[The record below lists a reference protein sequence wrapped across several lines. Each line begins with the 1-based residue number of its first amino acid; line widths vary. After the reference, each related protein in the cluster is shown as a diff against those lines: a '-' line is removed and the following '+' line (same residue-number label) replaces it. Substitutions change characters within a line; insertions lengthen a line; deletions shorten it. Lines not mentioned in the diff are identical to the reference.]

1 MGTFRKSLK
10 LGKKS
15 RQIEENLKKLDK
27 ELEKTGAL
35 NETAKTP
42 AAPQEEQLR
51 KFDWRR
57 EFFPEKDQY
66 EMVNLLYEERQQ
78 KLKEAIGE
86 EKIRI
91 AEEVES
97 LREAVEKKRELKQL
111 QKVDQHLAN
120 IDVEF
125 YKLRDDLVENINENM
140 FPNIP
145 AIEQKLDEI
154 LTVYGKLSDRIS
166 EGFLNE
172 PSGSPQGGDPLANT
186 DFVTFDQLKQHYS
199 LYLDRISTQLATL
212 GGGGEVELKY
222 LDDVVGIATNPSA
235 YDGKYLK
242 YNHTSRKFEFSDVG
256 PIGITTELQTLNNV
270 MGLGNTSNLGMSVGV
285 STFGDKVVV
294 GGAST
299 ALVVDGHV
307 RVVGVLTVGSGSITI
322 DGDNDTI
329 GMGTHTLSATKVALL
344 DDLGGDT
351 ADFGGDVKV
360 VGVLTALSLDSSNVS
375 VAGSITGTTF
385 YGDGSQLSGVTGI
398 STSADTVYVDES
410 EDDDQYYNVIFSDE
424 NPGQGD
430 SYHTLQVDHT
440 GLRFNPGTNTLDVN
454 RLDVSYIIGAS
465 NFEGNLT
472 VDGDL
477 RVNETL
483 RVRGNNQEFIVE
495 NGSGQNQ
502 FTVDT
507 DNGNTVSQGN
517 VSAAGSITAQVFYG
531 DGSQLT
537 GLTFTGGDIVFSG
550 ITTFNTNA
558 LFADNRKAVFGTGND
573 LQIFHDGA
581 DSYISEL
588 GTGKLILNTNG
599 PNIELKYNNAEFAA
613 KFNQDAGALFYYNN
627 LNKLEILGTG
637 ATTYGTHY
645 ATSFAGS
652 GASLTGITTAQIVD
666 FGNVVFG
673 IGSSTNVNTT
683 GTITAGAFYG
693 DGSTLTGIATPAFV
707 NQKIADLVDSAPSTL
722 DTLQELAT
730 ALGDDPNFATT
741 TTNLIGTKAS
751 LAGAA
756 FTGSVTVSNGYLSV
770 GSTMLSGS
778 RFYAKERVYI
788 GANENIQLYQIET
801 GNPVTSTASY
811 LDLASGGSTGSSGYI
826 KHGNRSGFYGGELT
840 ITNGGNLKSAVFNSG
855 WGGVDLYHCVSGDF
869 PTLRFS
875 TTATGAGVVG
885 ILTADRMVGAATSN
899 IIPFLYADP
908 SALPSAGDYHG
919 AFAHVHSTGGAYFA
933 HGGVWTR
940 LVQYDGT
947 ESNVSI
953 GTANFTTSGN
963 IGAGIVTGTSAEFR
977 NLRLGTFGTNNIY
990 GVSGPLYLDS
1000 EYGEVDVVN
1009 NFHVNGISTLGRV
1022 VAQDIVGLSSANF
1035 SGIVT
1040 AQSFRGDGSQLTGVG
1055 ATNLNSLLDVNA
1067 PSPSAGQV
1075 LKWSGSE
1082 WQAAAD
1088 LTGAGGTGIGL
1099 SDLSVTTASV
1109 GVASLSYNNQ
1119 SGVFTY
1125 TPPDFSS
1132 YLSSNITT
1140 NVSLGNGYT
1149 FTYDSSA
1156 TARFG
1161 TVGSNNYGDIFW
1173 GTDSSATGFHIK
1185 NNDFDGALYLT
1196 NTGTDGVYIRSTA
1209 TELGAS
1215 FKANA
1220 EANLYYDNALK
1231 FSTAGLGATVYGYL
1245 QVDDGLNVSGI
1256 ITAQEFKGIFTGV
1269 ANFASVAGVAS
1280 TANYATESVTSGYA
1294 NVAGI
1299 ASGISGTPNITV
1311 GELTTTGAFV
1321 VGAGQTSTFG
1331 DRVTIRDD
1339 LGIEGSTPTLRI
1351 QDSDNNEN
1359 YAYMQYDSSAGPALL
1374 FRTRAYSN
1382 TPHFIWQSEA
1392 GGGVNATQYLM
1403 YMQGGA
1409 PGDYNHGYVSFG
1421 STVAEE
1427 RLHVG
1432 GSLKVTENINA
1443 SGIITGN
1450 IIRATQGVD
1459 APLYIAESVDDN
1471 FEYNM
1476 VMLSGTG
1483 QGGNAY
1489 RVTMVDNGGITFNPF
1504 QNRLTLNNVTANQ
1517 FGFFG
1522 NGTNITGIPT
1532 AIIAGTGISIGSSTG
1547 LVTISATGSGI
1558 STTET
1563 LTTGDINALGVV
1575 TATQFVGDG
1584 SGLTGIV
1591 ASGSGVVIQD
1601 EGSNIGTAG
1610 TINFVGTN
1618 VSSSLSNG
1626 IATVT
1631 VSDAYA
1637 QVAGVATVAQG
1648 LTGSPDIDTGN
1659 IECSRIGVGIPAN
1672 NTYSLDIAGDV
1683 RLFGGDLWMPYSNT
1697 GSLVFQNLGY
1707 VRNIYSVGAP
1717 DVPLALQAFGM
1728 YAGVGI
1734 GTTNGHGGFFINSP
1748 TKVVGVLTATQFVG
1762 DGSLLTG
1769 IVASGTGITI
1779 QEEGSNVGTASTI
1792 NFVGAAVTATIS
1804 SGTATVSISAPPPAS
1819 GGKFIDN
1826 IAGIHTTSAVGVKTD
1841 QPKSALQVETF
1852 GIEAGIGTFSAVVGT
1867 PVDIDQ
1873 FNVSTSPFRTAEYT
1887 LHIHH
1892 ANGMQSQKVLVMQD
1906 GSNAYSNEFAIMYS
1920 STDALV
1926 SFASTVTGGVC
1937 KLQATPLTGTTG
1949 ITTYRFSRGTLL

>member
-27 ELEKTGAL
+27 ELKKTGAL
-35 NETAKTP
+35 NENAKTP
-42 AAPQEEQLR
+42 APSLEEQTR

-78 KLKEAIGE
+78 KLKDAIGE

-97 LREAVEKKRELKQL
+97 LREAVEKKRELRSL
-111 QKVDQHLAN
+111 QKVDDHLAN

-154 LTVYGKLSDRIS
+154 LSVYGKLSDRIS

-199 LYLDRISTQLATL
+199 LFLDRISTQLATL

-242 YNHTSRKFEFSDVG
+242 YNHSAKKFEFSDVG

-344 DDLGGDT
+344 DELGGDT

-385 YGDGSQLSGVTGI
+385 YGDGSNLSGINAVGVGTTTI
-398 STSADTVYVDES
+398 STESITVSGILTAGQIKRPDGLPTQFLKADGSVDS
-410 EDDDQYYNVIFSDE
+410 
-424 NPGQGD
+424 
-430 SYHTLQVDHT
+430 
-440 GLRFNPGTNTLDVN
+440 NTYLTAEAQNLDGI
-454 RLDVSYIIGAS
+454 LA
-465 NFEGNLT
+465 L
-472 VDGDL
+472 
-477 RVNETL
+477 
-483 RVRGNNQEFIVE
+483 
-495 NGSGQNQ
+495 
-502 FTVDT
+502 
-507 DNGNTVSQGN
+507 GNTTTRGMSVG
-517 VSAAGSITAQVFYG
+517 VLTATSFVG
-531 DGSQLT
+531 DGS
-537 GLTFTGGDIVFSG
+537 GLTNLVFTGGDIIFSG

-558 LFADNRKAVFGTGND
+558 LFADNRKAVFGTGSD

-645 ATSFAGS
+645 ATSFVGGGS
-652 GASLTGITTAQIVD
+652 GITGITTAQIVD

-788 GANENIQLYQIET
+788 GANENIQLYQVEQ
-801 GNPVTSTASY
+801 GNPVFLTSSY
-811 LDLASGGSTGSSGYI
+811 LDLASGGSAGSSGFI
-826 KHGNRSGFYGGELT
+826 KHGNRDGFYGGELT
-840 ITNGGNLKSAVFNSG
+840 IQNGGNLKSAVFNSG

-933 HGGVWTR
+933 HGGSWLR
-940 LVQYDGT
+940 LVNYDAT
-947 ESNVSI
+947 EGNVSI

-977 NLRLGTFGTNNIY
+977 NLRLGTFGTNNIF

-1000 EYGEVDVVN
+1000 EHGEVDVVN

-1067 PSPSAGQV
+1067 PTPSAGQV

-1161 TVGSNNYGDIFW
+1161 NVGSNNYGDIFW

-1215 FKANA
+1215 FKVNA
-1220 EANLYYDNALK
+1220 EANLYYDNTLK
-1231 FSTAGLGATVYGYL
+1231 FSTSGVGATVYGDL
-1245 QVDDGLNVSGI
+1245 QVNSGANI
-1256 ITAQEFKGIFTGV
+1256 AGVVTAQEFKGTFTGV
-1269 ANFASVAGVAS
+1269 ANYASVAGVAS

-1299 ASGISGTPNITV
+1299 ASGISGTPNLTV

-1331 DRVTIRDD
+1331 DRVTVRDD

-1392 GGGVNATQYLM
+1392 GGGINATQYLM

-1471 FEYNM
+1471 AEYNL
-1476 VMLSGTG
+1476 VMLNGTG
-1483 QGGNAY
+1483 QGGNNY

-1532 AIIAGTGISIGSSTG
+1532 AIIAGNGISIGSSTG
-1547 LVTISATGSGI
+1547 LVTISATATGI

-1563 LTTGDINALGVV
+1563 LVTAGINALGVV

-1591 ASGSGVVIQD
+1591 ASGTGVVIQD
-1601 EGSNIGTAG
+1601 EGSSVGTAG
-1610 TINFVGTN
+1610 TINFTGTN

-1626 IATVT
+1626 TATVA

-1648 LTGSPDIDTGN
+1648 LTGTPDVTTGE
-1659 IECSRIGVGIPAN
+1659 IRCSRIGVGLPVN
-1672 NTYSLDIAGDV
+1672 NQYSLDISGDV
-1683 RLFGGDLWMPYSNT
+1683 RLYGGDLWMPYSNT
-1697 GSLVFQNLGY
+1697 GSLVLQNNGY
-1707 VRNIYSVGAP
+1707 VRNIYSNS
-1717 DVPLALQAFGM
+1717 DVTLALQAFGM

-1734 GTTNGHGGFFINSP
+1734 GTTNGHGGVFINSP
-1748 TKVVGVLTATQFVG
+1748 TKVVGVLTATAFVG
-1762 DGSLLTG
+1762 DGSGLTG
-1769 IVASGTGITI
+1769 IVASGTGVTI

-1804 SGTATVSISAPPPAS
+1804 SGTATISVSAPPPAS
-1819 GGKFIDN
+1819 GGKFVDN
-1826 IAGIHTTSAVGVKTD
+1826 AAGIHTTSAVGVKTD
-1841 QPKSALQVETF
+1841 LPRTALQVETF
-1852 GIEAGIGTFSAVVGT
+1852 GIEAGIGTFVAVVGT

-1873 FNVSTSPFRTAEYT
+1873 FNVSTSPFKTAEYT
-1887 LHIHH
+1887 LNIHH

-1906 GSNAYSNEFAIMYS
+1906 GFNAYSNEFAIMYS
-1920 STDALV
+1920 SADPIV
-1926 SFASTVTGGVC
+1926 SFASTISAGVC
-1937 KLQATPLTGTTG
+1937 KLQVTPLTGTTG

>member
-35 NETAKTP
+35 DETAKTP

-78 KLKEAIGE
+78 KLKDAIGE

-111 QKVDQHLAN
+111 QRVDQHLAN

-385 YGDGSQLSGVTGI
+385 YGDGSQLSGVTGV

-440 GLRFNPGTNTLDVN
+440 GFRFNPGTNTLDVN

-472 VDGDL
+472 VEGDL

-645 ATSFAGS
+645 ATSFSGS

-770 GSTMLSGS
+770 GSTMLSES
-778 RFYAKERVYI
+778 RLYAKERVYI
-788 GANENIQLYQIET
+788 GANENIQLYQVET
-801 GNPVTSTASY
+801 GNPVFSTYSY
-811 LDLASGGSTGSSGYI
+811 LDLGTNGSAGSSGVI
-826 KHGNRSGFYGGELT
+826 RHGNRDGFYGGDLT
-840 ITNGGNLKSAVFNSG
+840 IQNGGNLKSAVFNSG
-855 WGGVDLYHCVSGDF
+855 WGGVDLYHCVSGNF

-908 SALPSAGDYHG
+908 TALPSAGDYHG

-933 HGGVWTR
+933 HGGNWLR
-940 LVQYDGT
+940 LVNYDAT
-947 ESNVSI
+947 EGNVSI

-963 IGAGIVTGTSAEFR
+963 IGAGIVTGTSAEFS
-977 NLRLGTFGTNNIY
+977 NLRLGTFGTNNIF

-1000 EYGEVDVVN
+1000 EHGEVDVVN

-1022 VAQDIVGLSSANF
+1022 FTQDIVGLSSANF

-1067 PSPSAGQV
+1067 PTPSPGQV

-1231 FSTAGLGATVYGYL
+1231 FSTSGVGATVYGDL
-1245 QVDDGLNVSGI
+1245 QVNSGANI
-1256 ITAQEFKGIFTGV
+1256 AGVVTAQEFKGTFTGV
-1269 ANFASVAGVAS
+1269 VNYATLAGVAS

-1331 DRVTIRDD
+1331 DRVTVRDD
-1339 LGIEGSTPTLRI
+1339 LSVEGSTPTLRV
-1351 QDSDNNEN
+1351 QDSDSTES
-1359 YAYMQYDSSAGPALL
+1359 YAYLQYDASGDPTLKLRS
-1374 FRTRAYSN
+1374 RANTN
-1382 TPHFIWQSEA
+1382 TPDFVWDSEA
-1392 GGGVNATQYLM
+1392 SGGIDNTTRLM
-1403 YMQGGA
+1403 YMKGG
-1409 PGDYNHGYVSFG
+1409 PRGNYDHGYVSFG

-1471 FEYNM
+1471 FEYNL
-1476 VMLSGTG
+1476 VMLNSTGSGA
-1483 QGGNAY
+1483 GGNAY

-1532 AIIAGTGISIGSSTG
+1532 AIIAGNGISIGSSTG
-1547 LVTISATGSGI
+1547 LVTISATATGI

-1563 LTTGDINALGVV
+1563 LVTAGINALGVV

-1591 ASGSGVVIQD
+1591 ASGTGVVIQD
-1601 EGSNIGTAG
+1601 EGSSVGTAG

-1618 VSSSLSNG
+1618 VSSSLSSG
-1626 IATVT
+1626 TATVT

-1648 LTGSPDIDTGN
+1648 LTGSPDVTTGT
-1659 IECSRIGVGIPAN
+1659 IACSRIGVGLPVN
-1672 NTYSLDIAGDV
+1672 NSYSLDISGDV

-1697 GSLVFQNLGY
+1697 GSFVISNVGY
-1707 VRNIYSVGAP
+1707 VRNLSSNSG
-1717 DVPLALQAFGM
+1717 VPLALQAFGM
-1728 YAGVGI
+1728 GGGVGI

-1804 SGTATVSISAPPPAS
+1804 SGTATISVSAPPPAS

-1826 IAGIHTTSAVGVKTD
+1826 SAGIHTTSAVGVKTD
-1841 QPKSALQVETF
+1841 QPRTALQVETF
-1852 GIEAGIGTFSAVVGT
+1852 GIEAGIGTFVAVVGT

-1906 GSNAYSNEFAIMYS
+1906 GFNAYSNEFAIMHS
-1920 STDALV
+1920 SADPIV
-1926 SFASTVTGGVC
+1926 SFASTVSGGVC

>member
-35 NETAKTP
+35 NEDAKAP
-42 AAPQEEQLR
+42 AAPVQEQNR

-111 QKVDQHLAN
+111 QRVDQHLAN

-125 YKLRDDLVENINENM
+125 YKLRDDLVENINESM

-154 LTVYGKLSDRIS
+154 LTVYGKLSERIS

-385 YGDGSQLSGVTGI
+385 YGDGSNLTGINAVGVGTTTISTESITVTGVV
-398 STSADTVYVDES
+398 TAGQFKRPDGLATQFLKADGSVDS
-410 EDDDQYYNVIFSDE
+410 
-424 NPGQGD
+424 
-430 SYHTLQVDHT
+430 
-440 GLRFNPGTNTLDVN
+440 NTYLTAEAQNLDGI
-454 RLDVSYIIGAS
+454 LA
-465 NFEGNLT
+465 L
-472 VDGDL
+472 
-477 RVNETL
+477 
-483 RVRGNNQEFIVE
+483 
-495 NGSGQNQ
+495 
-502 FTVDT
+502 
-507 DNGNTVSQGN
+507 GNTTTRGMSVG
-517 VSAAGSITAQVFYG
+517 VLTATSFIG
-531 DGSQLT
+531 DGS
-537 GLTFTGGDIVFSG
+537 GLTNLVFTGGDIIFTGV
-550 ITTFNTNA
+550 TTFNTNA
-558 LFADNRKAVFGTGND
+558 LFGDNRKAIFGAGND

-613 KFNQDAGALFYYNN
+613 KFDQDQGASLYYNN
-627 LNKLEILGTG
+627 LNKLEIISVG

-645 ATSFAGS
+645 ATSFVGGGS
-652 GASLTGITTAQIVD
+652 GITGITTAQIVD

-693 DGSTLTGIATPAFV
+693 NGATLTGIATPGY
-707 NQKIADLVDSAPSTL
+707 VDAAVAGIVSSAPSTL
-722 DTLQELAT
+722 DTLNELAQ

-788 GANENIQLYQIET
+788 GANENIQLYQVEQ
-801 GNPVTSTASY
+801 GNPVTITSSY
-811 LDLASGGSTGSSGYI
+811 LDLASGGSAGSSGFI

-840 ITNGGNLKSAVFNSG
+840 IQNGGNLKSAVFNSG

-899 IIPFLYADP
+899 IIPFLYANP

-933 HGGVWTR
+933 HGGNWLR
-940 LVQYDGT
+940 LVNYDAT
-947 ESNVSI
+947 EGNVSI

-977 NLRLGTFGTNNIY
+977 NLRLGTFGTNNIF

-1022 VAQDIVGLSSANF
+1022 FAQDIVGLSSANF

-1067 PSPSAGQV
+1067 PTPSAGQV

-1231 FSTAGLGATVYGYL
+1231 FSTSGVGATVYGDL
-1245 QVDDGLNVSGI
+1245 QVNSGVNI
-1256 ITAQEFKGIFTGV
+1256 AGVITAQEFKGTFTGV
-1269 ANFASVAGVAS
+1269 VNYATLAGVAS

-1299 ASGISGTPNITV
+1299 ASGISGTPNLTV

-1321 VGAGQTSTFG
+1321 VGSGQTSSFG
-1331 DRVTIRDD
+1331 DRVTVRDD
-1339 LGIEGSTPTLRI
+1339 LSVEGSTPTLRV
-1351 QDSDNNEN
+1351 QDSDSTQS
-1359 YAYMQYDSSAGPALL
+1359 YAYLQYDASGDPTLKLRS
-1374 FRTRAYSN
+1374 RADAI
-1382 TPHFIWQSEA
+1382 TPDFVWDSEA
-1392 GGGVNATQYLM
+1392 SGGIDNTTRLM
-1403 YMQGGA
+1403 YMKGGLR
-1409 PGDYNHGYVSFG
+1409 GNYDHGYVSFG

-1471 FEYNM
+1471 FEYNL
-1476 VMLSGTG
+1476 VMLNSTGSGA
-1483 QGGNAY
+1483 GGNAY

-1532 AIIAGTGISIGSSTG
+1532 AIIAGNGISIGSSTG
-1547 LVTISATGSGI
+1547 LVTISATASGI

-1563 LTTGDINALGVV
+1563 LVTAGINALGVV

-1584 SGLTGIV
+1584 SGLTNIV
-1591 ASGSGVVIQD
+1591 ASGTGVVIQD

-1610 TINFVGTN
+1610 TINFAGIN
-1618 VSSSLSNG
+1618 VSSTLSNG
-1626 IATVT
+1626 TATVT
-1631 VSDAYA
+1631 VGDAYA

-1648 LTGSPDIDTGN
+1648 LTGAPNIIAGFTTTNDLYVQGGN
-1659 IECSRIGVGIPAN
+1659 LGIGVDPN
-1672 NTYSLDIAGDV
+1672 PSYSIDCLDSI
-1683 RLFGGDLWMPYSNT
+1683 RTFGGEIWMPRGSN
-1697 GSLVFQNLGY
+1697 GSLLLRNAVDNL
-1707 VRNIYSVGAP
+1707 REINSVGSGSHIIIQHPAYN
-1717 DVPLALQAFGM
+1717 G
-1728 YAGVGI
+1728 GVGI
-1734 GTTNGHGGFFINSP
+1734 GTTVLDGYKFRVHGGSQFSGI
-1748 TKVVGVLTATQFVG
+1748 VTATQFAG

-1769 IVASGTGITI
+1769 VVASGTGITI

-1804 SGTATVSISAPPPAS
+1804 SGTATISVSAPPPAS
-1819 GGKFIDN
+1819 GGKFVN
-1826 IAGIHTTSAVGVKTD
+1826 NAAGIHTTSAVGVKTD
-1841 QPKSALQVETF
+1841 LPKSALQVETF

-1867 PVDIDQ
+1867 PVVIDQ
-1873 FNVSTSPFRTAEYT
+1873 FNVSTSPFKTAEYT
-1887 LHIHH
+1887 INIHH

-1906 GSNAYSNEFAIMYS
+1906 GFNAYSNEFAIMYS
-1920 STDALV
+1920 SADPIV
-1926 SFASTVTGGVC
+1926 SFASTISVGVL
-1937 KLQATPLTGTTG
+1937 KLEATPLTGTTG

>member
-42 AAPQEEQLR
+42 AAPMEEQLR

-78 KLKEAIGE
+78 KLKQAIGE

-111 QKVDQHLAN
+111 QRVDQHLAN

-154 LTVYGKLSDRIS
+154 LTVYGKLSERIS

-270 MGLGNTSNLGMSVGV
+270 MGLGNTSNIGMSVGV
-285 STFGDKVVV
+285 STFAGKVTV
-294 GGAST
+294 GGATT
-299 ALVVDGHV
+299 ALVVDGNV
-307 RVVGVLTVGSGSITI
+307 RVVGLLTVGSGTIVI
-322 DGDNDTI
+322 DGDNDSI
-329 GMGTHTLSATKVALL
+329 GIGSVTLSETKVTQL
-344 DDLGGDT
+344 DNLTGDT
-351 ADFGGDVKV
+351 GNFSGDVKV

-385 YGDGSQLSGVTGI
+385 YGDGSQLTGVSAGVGTTSISTESITVTGI
-398 STSADTVYVDES
+398 LTAGQIKRPDGLATQFLKADGSVDS
-410 EDDDQYYNVIFSDE
+410 
-424 NPGQGD
+424 
-430 SYHTLQVDHT
+430 
-440 GLRFNPGTNTLDVN
+440 NTYLTAEAQNLDGI
-454 RLDVSYIIGAS
+454 LA
-465 NFEGNLT
+465 L
-472 VDGDL
+472 
-477 RVNETL
+477 
-483 RVRGNNQEFIVE
+483 
-495 NGSGQNQ
+495 
-502 FTVDT
+502 
-507 DNGNTVSQGN
+507 GNTTTRGMSVG
-517 VSAAGSITAQVFYG
+517 VLTATSFVG
-531 DGSQLT
+531 DGS
-537 GLTFTGGDIVFSG
+537 GLTNLVFTGGDIIFTG

-558 LFADNRKAVFGTGND
+558 LFADNRKAVFGTGSD

-613 KFNQDAGALFYYNN
+613 KFDQDQGASLYYNN
-627 LNKLEILGTG
+627 LNKFEIISAG

-645 ATSFAGS
+645 ATSFSGS
-652 GASLTGITTAQIVD
+652 GASLTGITTGQITD

-673 IGSSTNVNTT
+673 IGSSTSVVTS
-683 GTITAGAFYG
+683 GIITAGAFYG
-693 DGSTLTGIATPAFV
+693 DGSNLSGIATPAFV
-707 NQKIADLVDSAPSTL
+707 TQQIADLVDSAPTTL
-722 DTLQELAT
+722 DTLNELAQ

-756 FTGSVTVSNGYLSV
+756 FTGSVTVTNGYLSV

-778 RFYAKERVYI
+778 RLYAKERIYI
-788 GANENIQLYQIET
+788 GDNEDIRIYQTET
-801 GNPVTSTASY
+801 GNPVFLTTSW
-811 LDLASGGSTGSSGYI
+811 LDLASSNTAGSVAVIRHGARPTGE
-826 KHGNRSGFYGGELT
+826 FYGGELT
-840 ITNGGNLKSAVFNSG
+840 IQDGGGRRSAVFNSG

-908 SALPSAGDYHG
+908 SALPSAADYHG

-933 HGGVWTR
+933 HSGNWLR
-940 LVQYDGT
+940 LVNYDAT
-947 ESNVSI
+947 EGNVSI

-963 IGAGIVTGTSAEFR
+963 IGAGIITGTSAEFR

-990 GVSGPLYLDS
+990 AVGGPLYLDS
-1000 EYGEVDVVN
+1000 DVNQVDIVN
-1009 NFHVNGISTLGRV
+1009 NFNVNGISTFSGRV
-1022 VAQDIVGLSSANF
+1022 IANDIVGLSSATF
-1035 SGIVT
+1035 TGIVT

-1067 PSPSAGQV
+1067 PTPSAGQV

-1099 SDLSVTTASV
+1099 SDLSVTTAV
-1109 GVASLSYNNQ
+1109 AGIASLSYDNT

-1125 TPPDFSS
+1125 TPPSFAG
-1132 YLSSNITT
+1132 YLSNTITQ
-1140 NVSLGNGYT
+1140 NVSMSNGYT

-1161 TVGSNNYGDIFW
+1161 SLGSSDYGDIFW

-1196 NTGTDGVYIRSTA
+1196 NTGTDGVYIRATA

-1220 EANLYYDNALK
+1220 EANLYYNNVLK
-1231 FSTAGLGATVYGYL
+1231 FSTAGIGATVYGNL
-1245 QVDDGLNVSGI
+1245 QINGDTN
-1256 ITAQEFKGIFTGV
+1256 ITGVVTAAEFKGTFTGV
-1269 ANFASVAGVAS
+1269 ANYASVAGVAS

-1294 NVAGI
+1294 AVAGI
-1299 ASGISGTPNITV
+1299 ASNLTGTPNITV
-1311 GELTTTGAFV
+1311 GEINTTGGLF
-1321 VGAGQTSTFG
+1321 VGAGQTSSFG
-1331 DRVTIRDD
+1331 DRVTVRDD
-1339 LGIEGSTPTLRI
+1339 LSVEGPTPTLRV
-1351 QDSDNNEN
+1351 QDSDNAEN

-1374 FRTRAYSN
+1374 FRTRAFSN

-1403 YMQGGA
+1403 YMQGGS

-1432 GSLKVTENINA
+1432 GSLKVNENITA
-1443 SGIITGN
+1443 AGIITAN
-1450 IIRATQGVD
+1450 VITATTGFNG
-1459 APLYIAESVDDN
+1459 PFYINESVDDN
-1471 FEYNM
+1471 QFYNIPTLQAA
-1476 VMLSGTG
+1476 V
-1483 QGGNAY
+1483 GGNQY
-1489 RVTMVDNGGITFNPF
+1489 VRSMVDTGALQFNPGI
-1504 QNRLTLNNVTANQ
+1504 NELWVSNNVRIGGATGIITALHFSGSGQ
-1517 FGFFG
+1517 RL
-1522 NGTNITGIPT
+1522 TGIPT
-1532 AIIAGTGISIGSSTG
+1532 SIVAGTG
-1547 LVTISATGSGI
+1547 VTIGTLGGVYTINATASGI

-1563 LTTGDINALGVV
+1563 LVTGGINAIGVV

-1584 SGLTGIV
+1584 SGLTGV
-1591 ASGSGVVIQD
+1591 TAVGSGVAIQD
-1601 EGSNIGTAG
+1601 SGS
-1610 TINFVGTN
+1610 
-1618 VSSSLSNG
+1618 
-1626 IATVT
+1626 
-1631 VSDAYA
+1631 
-1637 QVAGVATVAQG
+1637 
-1648 LTGSPDIDTGN
+1648 
-1659 IECSRIGVGIPAN
+1659 
-1672 NTYSLDIAGDV
+1672 
-1683 RLFGGDLWMPYSNT
+1683 
-1697 GSLVFQNLGY
+1697 
-1707 VRNIYSVGAP
+1707 SVGAAATIINFADNLSVSP
-1717 DVPLALQAFGM
+1717 SS
-1728 YAGVGI
+1728 AGVVTVTSSGGGLATGVGTFAATPGVEVQIDSFSASTYSSGEYLITLGI
-1734 GTTNGHGGFFINSP
+1734 GTYRQT
-1748 TKVVGVLTATQFVG
+1748 
-1762 DGSLLTG
+1762 
-1769 IVASGTGITI
+1769 
-1779 QEEGSNVGTASTI
+1779 
-1792 NFVGAAVTATIS
+1792 
-1804 SGTATVSISAPPPAS
+1804 
-1819 GGKFIDN
+1819 
-1826 IAGIHTTSAVGVKTD
+1826 
-1841 QPKSALQVETF
+1841 
-1852 GIEAGIGTFSAVVGT
+1852 
-1867 PVDIDQ
+1867 
-1873 FNVSTSPFRTAEYT
+1873 
-1887 LHIHH
+1887 
-1892 ANGMQSQKVLVMQD
+1892 QKVLVLHD
-1906 GSNAYSNEFAIMYS
+1906 GGAGIDTTAYSQEFAIMYHPEQV
-1920 STDALV
+1920 V
-1926 SFASTVTGGVC
+1926 SIAATYSGGNILI
-1937 KLQATPLTGTTG
+1937 KATPESG
-1949 ITTYRFSRGTLL
+1949 ISGVTTYRFTKNLVEGV

>member
-35 NETAKTP
+35 NEDAKAP
-42 AAPQEEQLR
+42 AAPVQEQNR

-111 QKVDQHLAN
+111 QRVDQHLAN

-125 YKLRDDLVENINENM
+125 YKLRDDLVENINESM

-154 LTVYGKLSDRIS
+154 LTVYGKLSERIS

-375 VAGSITGTTF
+375 VAGSITGTTY
-385 YGDGSQLSGVTGI
+385 YGDGSNLTGINAVGVGTTTISTESITVTGVV
-398 STSADTVYVDES
+398 TAGQFKRPDGLATQFLKADGSVDS
-410 EDDDQYYNVIFSDE
+410 
-424 NPGQGD
+424 
-430 SYHTLQVDHT
+430 
-440 GLRFNPGTNTLDVN
+440 NTYLTAEAQNLDGI
-454 RLDVSYIIGAS
+454 LA
-465 NFEGNLT
+465 L
-472 VDGDL
+472 
-477 RVNETL
+477 
-483 RVRGNNQEFIVE
+483 
-495 NGSGQNQ
+495 
-502 FTVDT
+502 
-507 DNGNTVSQGN
+507 GNTTTRGMSVG
-517 VSAAGSITAQVFYG
+517 VLTATSFIG
-531 DGSQLT
+531 DGS
-537 GLTFTGGDIVFSG
+537 GLTNLVFTGGDIIFTGV
-550 ITTFNTNA
+550 TTFNTNA
-558 LFADNRKAVFGTGND
+558 LFGDNRKAIFGAGND

-613 KFNQDAGALFYYNN
+613 KFDQDQGASLYYNN
-627 LNKLEILGTG
+627 LNKLEIISVG

-645 ATSFAGS
+645 ATSFVGGGS
-652 GASLTGITTAQIVD
+652 GITGITTAQIVD

-693 DGSTLTGIATPAFV
+693 NGATLTGIATPGY
-707 NQKIADLVDSAPSTL
+707 VDAAVAGIVSSAPSTL
-722 DTLQELAT
+722 DTLNELAQ

-788 GANENIQLYQIET
+788 GANENIQLYQVEQ
-801 GNPVTSTASY
+801 GNPVTITSSY
-811 LDLASGGSTGSSGYI
+811 LDLASGGSAGSSGFI

-840 ITNGGNLKSAVFNSG
+840 IQNGGNLKSAVFNSG

-899 IIPFLYADP
+899 IIPFLYANP

-933 HGGVWTR
+933 HGGSWLR
-940 LVQYDGT
+940 LVNYDAT
-947 ESNVSI
+947 EGNVSI

-977 NLRLGTFGTNNIY
+977 NLRLGTFGTNNIF

-1022 VAQDIVGLSSANF
+1022 FAQDIVGLSSANF

-1067 PSPSAGQV
+1067 PTPSAGQV

-1125 TPPDFSS
+1125 TPPDFSN

-1231 FSTAGLGATVYGYL
+1231 FSTSGVGATVYGDL
-1245 QVDDGLNVSGI
+1245 QVNSGVNI
-1256 ITAQEFKGIFTGV
+1256 AGVITAQEFKGTFTGV
-1269 ANFASVAGVAS
+1269 VNYATLAGVAS

-1299 ASGISGTPNITV
+1299 ASGISGTPNLTV

-1321 VGAGQTSTFG
+1321 VGSGQTSSFG
-1331 DRVTIRDD
+1331 DRVTVRDD
-1339 LGIEGSTPTLRI
+1339 LSVEGSTPTLRV
-1351 QDSDNNEN
+1351 QDSDSTQS
-1359 YAYMQYDSSAGPALL
+1359 YAYLQYDASGDPTLKLRS
-1374 FRTRAYSN
+1374 RADAI
-1382 TPHFIWQSEA
+1382 TPDFVWDSEA
-1392 GGGVNATQYLM
+1392 SGGIDNTTRLM
-1403 YMQGGA
+1403 YMKGGLR
-1409 PGDYNHGYVSFG
+1409 GNYDHGYVSFG

-1471 FEYNM
+1471 FEYNL
-1476 VMLSGTG
+1476 VMLNSTGSGA
-1483 QGGNAY
+1483 GGNAY

-1532 AIIAGTGISIGSSTG
+1532 AIIAGNGISIGSSTG
-1547 LVTISATGSGI
+1547 LVTISATASGI

-1563 LTTGDINALGVV
+1563 LVTAGINALGVV

-1584 SGLTGIV
+1584 SGLTNIV
-1591 ASGSGVVIQD
+1591 ASGTGVVIQD

-1610 TINFVGTN
+1610 TINFAGIN
-1618 VSSSLSNG
+1618 VSSTLSNG
-1626 IATVT
+1626 TATVT
-1631 VSDAYA
+1631 VGDAYA

-1648 LTGSPDIDTGN
+1648 LTGAPNIIAGFTTTNDLYVQGGN
-1659 IECSRIGVGIPAN
+1659 LGIGVDPN
-1672 NTYSLDIAGDV
+1672 PSYSIDCLDSI
-1683 RLFGGDLWMPYSNT
+1683 RTFGGEIWMPRGSN
-1697 GSLVFQNLGY
+1697 GSLLLRNAVDNL
-1707 VRNIYSVGAP
+1707 REINSVGSGSHIIIQHPAYN
-1717 DVPLALQAFGM
+1717 G
-1728 YAGVGI
+1728 GVGI
-1734 GTTNGHGGFFINSP
+1734 GTTVLDGYKFRVHGGSQFSGI
-1748 TKVVGVLTATQFVG
+1748 VTATQFAG

-1769 IVASGTGITI
+1769 VVASGTGITI

-1804 SGTATVSISAPPPAS
+1804 SGTATISVSAPPPAS
-1819 GGKFIDN
+1819 GGKFVN
-1826 IAGIHTTSAVGVKTD
+1826 NAAGIHTTSAVGVKTD
-1841 QPKSALQVETF
+1841 LPKSALQVETF

-1867 PVDIDQ
+1867 PVVIDQ
-1873 FNVSTSPFRTAEYT
+1873 FNVSTSPFKTAEYT
-1887 LHIHH
+1887 INIHH

-1906 GSNAYSNEFAIMYS
+1906 GFNAYSNEFAIMYS
-1920 STDALV
+1920 SADPIV
-1926 SFASTVTGGVC
+1926 SFASTISVGVL
-1937 KLQATPLTGTTG
+1937 KLEATPLTGTTG

>member
-35 NETAKTP
+35 DETAKTP
-42 AAPQEEQLR
+42 AAPVEEQAR

-78 KLKEAIGE
+78 KLKDAIGE

-154 LTVYGKLSDRIS
+154 LSVYGKLSDRIS

-172 PSGSPQGGDPLANT
+172 PSGSPQGGDPLAKT

-285 STFGDKVVV
+285 STFSDKVVV

-329 GMGTHTLSATKVALL
+329 GMGTHSLSVAKVALL

-410 EDDDQYYNVIFSDE
+410 EDDDQYYNIIFSDE
-424 NPGQGD
+424 VPGAGN

-454 RLDVSYIIGAS
+454 RLDVSYILGS
-465 NFEGNLT
+465 TLFQGNLT

-483 RVRGNNQEFIVE
+483 RVRGNNQEFVVE

-502 FTVDT
+502 FTIDT

-558 LFADNRKAVFGTGND
+558 LFGDNRKAIFGAGND

-613 KFNQDAGALFYYNN
+613 KFDQDQGASLYYNN
-627 LNKLEILGTG
+627 LNKLEIISAG

-645 ATSFAGS
+645 ATSFVGGGS
-652 GASLTGITTAQIVD
+652 GITGITTAQIVD

-811 LDLASGGSTGSSGYI
+811 LDLASGGSTGSSGFI

-899 IIPFLYADP
+899 VIPFLYADP

-933 HGGVWTR
+933 HGGNWLR
-940 LVQYDGT
+940 LVNYDAT
-947 ESNVSI
+947 EGNVSI

-977 NLRLGTFGTNNIY
+977 NLRLGTFGTNNIF

-1000 EYGEVDVVN
+1000 EHGEVDVVN

-1067 PSPSAGQV
+1067 PTPSPGQV

-1088 LTGAGGTGIGL
+1088 LTGAGGAGIGL

-1109 GVASLSYNNQ
+1109 GVASLSYNSQ

-1173 GTDSSATGFHIK
+1173 GTDSSVTGFHIK

-1231 FSTAGLGATVYGYL
+1231 FSTSGVGATVYGDL
-1245 QVDDGLNVSGI
+1245 QVNSGANI
-1256 ITAQEFKGIFTGV
+1256 AGVITAQEFKGTFTGV
-1269 ANFASVAGVAS
+1269 VNYATLAGVAS

-1299 ASGISGTPNITV
+1299 ASGISGTPNLTV

-1321 VGAGQTSTFG
+1321 VGAGQTSSFG
-1331 DRVTIRDD
+1331 DRVTVRDD
-1339 LGIEGSTPTLRI
+1339 LSVEGSTPTLRI
-1351 QDSDNNEN
+1351 QDSDSTDN
-1359 YAYMQYDSSAGPALL
+1359 YAYMSYNAPGGNAVL
-1374 FRTRAYSN
+1374 FRTRAYNN
-1382 TPHFIWQSEA
+1382 TPNFIWQSEA

-1459 APLYIAESVDDN
+1459 APLYIAESVDDDA
-1471 FEYNM
+1471 EYNM

-1504 QNRLTLNNVTANQ
+1504 RNRLTCNNMEANQ

-1532 AIIAGTGISIGSSTG
+1532 AIIAGNGISIGSSTG
-1547 LVTISATGSGI
+1547 LVTISATATGI

-1563 LTTGDINALGVV
+1563 LVTAGINALGVV

-1584 SGLTGIV
+1584 SGLTGVV
-1591 ASGSGVVIQD
+1591 ASGTGVVIQD
-1601 EGSNIGTAG
+1601 DGSNIGTAG
-1610 TINFVGTN
+1610 TINFAGTN
-1618 VSSSLSNG
+1618 VSSSLSSG
-1626 IATVT
+1626 TATVT

-1648 LTGSPDIDTGN
+1648 LTGSPNVTTGN
-1659 IECSRIGVGIPAN
+1659 IECSRIGVGLPVN
-1672 NTYSLDIAGDV
+1672 NSYSLDISGDV

-1697 GSLVFQNLGY
+1697 GSFVISNVGY
-1707 VRNIYSVGAP
+1707 VRNLSSNAG
-1717 DVPLALQAFGM
+1717 VPLALQAFGM
-1728 YAGVGI
+1728 GGGVGI
-1734 GTTNGHGGFFINSP
+1734 GTTNGHGGVFINSP
-1748 TKVVGVLTATQFVG
+1748 TKVVGVLTATAFVG

-1819 GGKFIDN
+1819 GGKFVN
-1826 IAGIHTTSAVGVKTD
+1826 NAAGIHTTSAVGVKTD
-1841 QPKSALQVETF
+1841 LPKTALQVETF

-1867 PVDIDQ
+1867 PVVIDQ

-1920 STDALV
+1920 SADPIV

>member
-35 NETAKTP
+35 YEDAKIP
-42 AAPQEEQLR
+42 AASLSEQNA
-51 KFDWRR
+51 KFDWRK

-78 KLKEAIGE
+78 KLKVAIGE

-91 AEEVES
+91 AEEVET
-97 LREAVEKKRELKQL
+97 LRETVDKKRELRQL

-125 YKLRDDLVENINENM
+125 YKLRDDLVENINEKM

-154 LTVYGKLSDRIS
+154 ITVYDKLSTRIS

-172 PSGSPQGGDPLANT
+172 PSGSAQGGDPLAKT
-186 DFVTFDQLKQHYS
+186 DFVTFDQLKQHYG
-199 LYLDRISTQLATL
+199 LFLDRISTQLATL

-222 LDDVVGIATNPSA
+222 LDDVVGIATNGSA

-242 YNHTSRKFEFSDVG
+242 YNHTSKNFEFADVG

-270 MGLGNTSNLGMSVGV
+270 LGLGNTSNLGMSVGV
-285 STFGDKVVV
+285 STFSDSVTV
-294 GGAST
+294 GGANT
-299 ALVVDGHV
+299 ALVVEGNV
-307 RVVGVLTVGSGSITI
+307 RIVGVLTVGTGSITI

-329 GMGTHTLSATKVALL
+329 GIGTHILSATKVALIDTL
-344 DDLGGDT
+344 DGDT
-351 ADFGGDVKV
+351 ADFAGDVKV

-375 VAGSITGTTF
+375 VAGSVTGTTF
-385 YGDGSQLSGVTGI
+385 YGDGSNLTGI
-398 STSADTVYVDES
+398 TGSVGVGTTTISTESIIVSGIVTAGQFIRPDGTSSQFLKADGSVDSNTYLTS
-410 EDDDQYYNVIFSDE
+410 EAQS
-424 NPGQGD
+424 
-430 SYHTLQVDHT
+430 L
-440 GLRFNPGTNTLDVN
+440 
-454 RLDVSYIIGAS
+454 
-465 NFEGNLT
+465 
-472 VDGDL
+472 
-477 RVNETL
+477 
-483 RVRGNNQEFIVE
+483 
-495 NGSGQNQ
+495 NG
-502 FTVDT
+502 VLAL
-507 DNGNTVSQGN
+507 GNTSSLGMSVG
-517 VSAAGSITAQVFYG
+517 VVTATGFVG
-531 DGSQLT
+531 DGSGLT
-537 GLTFTGGDIVFSG
+537 GLVFTGGDIIFSG

-558 LFADNRKAVFGTGND
+558 LFADNRKAVFGTDND

-588 GTGKLILNTNG
+588 GEGKLILNTNG

-645 ATSFAGS
+645 ASSFSGD
-652 GASLTGITTAQIVD
+652 GASITGITTAQIVD

-683 GTITAGAFYG
+683 GTITAGAFIG
-693 DGSTLTGIATPAFV
+693 DGSSLSGIATPGFV
-707 NQKIADLVDSAPSTL
+707 NAAVAGIVSSAPSTL
-722 DTLQELAT
+722 DTLNELAQ

-756 FTGSVTVSNGYLSV
+756 FTGSVTVTNGYLSV

-778 RFYAKERVYI
+778 RLYAKERLYI
-788 GANENIQLYQIET
+788 GDNEDIRLYQVET
-801 GNPVTSTASY
+801 GTPVFQTDSY
-811 LDLASGGSTGSSGYI
+811 LDLGATNNTGSNGII
-826 KHGNRSGFYGGELT
+826 KHGNRGSYGGSLS
-840 ITNGGNLKSAVFNSG
+840 ITNNTDKKSAEFKSG
-855 WGGVDLYHCVSGDF
+855 WGGVELYYCVDGGS
-869 PTLRFS
+869 PNLRFS
-875 TTATGAGVVG
+875 TTETGAGIVG

-899 IIPFLYADP
+899 VIPFLYSTLGD
-908 SALPSAGDYHG
+908 LPSASTYHG
-919 AFAHVHSTGGAYFA
+919 AFAHVHATGGAYYA
-933 HGGVWTR
+933 HSANWVR
-940 LVQYDGT
+940 LLNYDIG
-947 ESNVSI
+947 EGNVSI
-953 GTANFTTSGN
+953 GTANFTTSGD
-963 IGAGIVTGTSAEFR
+963 ISAGIVTAVSAELR
-977 NLRLGTFGTNNIY
+977 NLRLGTFGSNNIF
-990 GVSGPLYLDS
+990 GLNGPLYLDS
-1000 EYGEVDVVN
+1000 EFGQVDIVN
-1009 NFHVNGISTLGRV
+1009 NLNVNGISTLGRV
-1022 VAQDIVGLSSANF
+1022 FTQDIVGLSSATF
-1035 SGIVT
+1035 TGIVT

-1067 PSPSAGQV
+1067 PTPSPGQV

-1099 SDLSVTTASV
+1099 SDLSLTAASV
-1109 GVASLSYNNQ
+1109 GVASLSYNNE

-1140 NVSLGNGYT
+1140 NVSLGNGYV

-1161 TVGSNNYGDIFW
+1161 TLGSNDYGEIFW
-1173 GTDSSATGFHIK
+1173 GTDSSATGFHVINK
-1185 NNDFDGALYLT
+1185 DFDGALYLT

-1220 EANLYYDNALK
+1220 EANLYYNNSLK
-1231 FSTAGLGATVYGYL
+1231 FSTSGVGATVYGDL
-1245 QVDDGLNVSGI
+1245 QVSSGANI
-1256 ITAQEFKGIFTGV
+1256 AGVVTAQEFKGTFTGV
-1269 ANFASVAGVAS
+1269 VNYATLAGVAS

-1331 DRVTIRDD
+1331 DRVTVRDD
-1339 LGIEGSTPTLRI
+1339 LGVEGPTPTIRI
-1351 QDSDNNEN
+1351 QDSDNTEN
-1359 YAYMQYDSSAGPALL
+1359 YAYMQYDSSAGPALK
-1374 FRTRAYSN
+1374 FRTRCFDN

-1392 GGGVNATQYLM
+1392 AGGIDATKYLM

-1409 PGDYNHGYVSFG
+1409 RGDYDHGYVSFG
-1421 STVAEE
+1421 STTADE

-1443 SGIITGN
+1443 AGIITGS
-1450 IIRATQGVD
+1450 IIRATQGID
-1459 APLYIAESVDDN
+1459 APLYITESVDDDA
-1471 FEYNM
+1471 EYNM
-1476 VMLSGTG
+1476 VMLNQPGG
-1483 QGGNAY
+1483 AGGNNY
-1489 RVTMVDNGGITFNPF
+1489 RVTMVDNGGITFNPYE
-1504 QNRLTLNNVTANQ
+1504 NRLTCNNMTANQ

-1522 NGTNITGIPT
+1522 NGTNLTGIPT
-1532 AIIAGTGISIGSSTG
+1532 AIIAGNGISIGSSTG
-1547 LVTISATGSGI
+1547 LVTISATATGI
-1558 STTET
+1558 NTADT
-1563 LTTGDINALGVV
+1563 LVTGGINALGVV

-1591 ASGSGVVIQD
+1591 ASGTGVVIQD
-1601 EGSNIGTAG
+1601 EGGAIGTAG
-1610 TINFVGTN
+1610 TINFAGTN
-1618 VSSSLSNG
+1618 VSSVLSNG
-1626 IATVT
+1626 TATVT
-1631 VSDAYA
+1631 VGDAYA

-1648 LTGSPDIDTGN
+1648 LTGSPNVTTTN

-1672 NTYSLDIAGDV
+1672 NSYSLDISGDV
-1683 RLFGGDLWMPYSNT
+1683 RLFGGDLWMPYNST
-1697 GSLVFQNLGY
+1697 GSMILQNKGY
-1707 VRNIYSVGAP
+1707 VRNLTSNSGVS
-1717 DVPLALQAFGM
+1717 LALQAFGM
-1728 YAGVGI
+1728 DGGVGI
-1734 GTTNGHGGFFINSP
+1734 GTTNGQGGLFINTP
-1748 TKVVGVLTATQFVG
+1748 TKVAGVVTATAFVG

-1779 QEEGSNVGTASTI
+1779 QEEGSAVGTASTI

-1804 SGTATVSISAPPPAS
+1804 SGTATISISAPPPAS
-1819 GGKFIDN
+1819 GGKFVDN
-1826 IAGIHTTSAVGVKTD
+1826 AAGIHTTSSVGINTVLPKTD
-1841 QPKSALQVETF
+1841 LQV
-1852 GIEAGIGTFSAVVGT
+1852 GSYGMQSGIGTFAAVVGT
-1867 PVDIDQ
+1867 PVIVDQ
-1873 FNVSTSPFRTAEYT
+1873 FNVSTLPFVTAEYT
-1887 LHIHH
+1887 LHVQH

-1906 GSNAYSNEFAIMYS
+1906 GGNSYSNEFAIMYS
-1920 STDALV
+1920 SADPLV
-1926 SFASTVTGGVC
+1926 SFASTVSGGVC
-1937 KLQATPLTGTTG
+1937 QLKATPLTGVTG

>member
-15 RQIEENLKKLDK
+15 RQIEENLKKLDN
-27 ELEKTGAL
+27 ELKKTGAL
-35 NETAKTP
+35 NEDTKTP
-42 AAPQEEQLR
+42 AAPIEEQNR

-78 KLKEAIGE
+78 KLKDAIGE

-97 LREAVEKKRELKQL
+97 LRETVEKKRELKQL
-111 QKVDQHLAN
+111 QRVDQHLAN

-145 AIEQKLDEI
+145 VIEEKLDEI
-154 LTVYGKLSDRIS
+154 LTVYSKLSDKIS

-172 PSGSPQGGDPLANT
+172 PSGSAQGGDPLAKT

-222 LDDVVGIATNPSA
+222 LDDVVGIATNASA

-242 YNHTSRKFEFSDVG
+242 YDHAVKKFKFSDVG

-270 MGLGNTSNLGMSVGV
+270 LGLGNTSNLGMSVGE
-285 STFGDKVVV
+285 STFSDSVTV
-294 GGAST
+294 GGANT
-299 ALVVDGHV
+299 ALVVDGNV
-307 RVVGVLTVGSGSITI
+307 RIVGVLTVGSGSITI

-329 GMGTHTLSATKVALL
+329 GMGTHILSATKVALIDSL
-344 DDLGGDT
+344 DGDT
-351 ADFGGDVKV
+351 ADFAGDVKV

-385 YGDGSQLSGVTGI
+385 YGDGSQLSGVTGV

-410 EDDDQYYNVIFSDE
+410 EDDDFAYNIIFTDE
-424 NPGQGD
+424 NPGEGN

-440 GLRFNPGTNTLDVN
+440 GLTFNPGTNTLDVN
-454 RLDVSYIIGAS
+454 RIDVRYFLGSS

-472 VDGDL
+472 VDGEL
-477 RVNETL
+477 RVDETL
-483 RVRGNNQEFIVE
+483 RVRADGKQFIVE
-495 NGSGQNQ
+495 NASGQNK
-502 FTVDT
+502 FTVDS

-517 VSAAGSITAQVFYG
+517 VSAAGSITAQTFYG

-537 GLTFTGGDIVFSG
+537 GLTFTGGDIVFTG

-558 LFADNRKAVFGTGND
+558 LFGDNRKAIFGAEND

-599 PNIELKYNNAEFAA
+599 PNIELKYNNAELAA
-613 KFNQDAGALFYYNN
+613 KFDQDQGASFYYNN

-645 ATSFAGS
+645 ASSFVGGGS
-652 GASLTGITTAQIVD
+652 GITGITTAQIVD

-673 IGSSTNVNTT
+673 IGSSTNVTTT
-683 GTITAGAFYG
+683 GSITAGVFYG
-693 DGSTLTGIATPAFV
+693 DGSTLTGIATPGFV
-707 NQKIADLVDSAPSTL
+707 NAAVAGIVSSAPSTL
-722 DTLQELAT
+722 DTLNELAQ

-751 LAGAA
+751 LSGAG
-756 FTGSVTVSNGYLSV
+756 FTGSVTVTNGYLSV

-778 RFYAKERVYI
+778 RLYAKERLYI
-788 GANENIQLYQIET
+788 GDNEDIRLYQVET
-801 GNPVTSTASY
+801 GTPVFQTDSY
-811 LDLASGGSTGSSGYI
+811 LDLGATNNTGSNGII
-826 KHGNRSGFYGGELT
+826 KHGNRGSYGGSLS
-840 ITNGGNLKSAVFNSG
+840 ITNNTDKKSAEFKSG
-855 WGGVDLYHCVSGDF
+855 WGGVELYYCVDGES
-869 PTLRFS
+869 PNLRFS
-875 TTATGAGVVG
+875 TTETGAGVVG
-885 ILTADRMVGAATSN
+885 ILTADRIVGAATSN
-899 IIPFLYADP
+899 VIPFLYANP

-933 HGGVWTR
+933 HAGAWTR
-940 LVQYDGT
+940 LVQYDAT

-953 GTANFTTSGN
+953 GTANFTTSGD
-963 IGAGIVTGTSAEFR
+963 ISAGIVTAVSAELR
-977 NLRLGTFGTNNIY
+977 NLRLGTFGSNNIF
-990 GVSGPLYLDS
+990 GLNGPLYLDS
-1000 EYGEVDVVN
+1000 EFGQVDIVN
-1009 NFHVNGISTLGRV
+1009 NLNVNGISTLGRV
-1022 VAQDIVGLSSANF
+1022 FTQDIVGLSSATF
-1035 SGIVT
+1035 TGIVT

-1067 PSPSAGQV
+1067 PTPSSGQV

-1099 SDLSVTTASV
+1099 SDLSVTTATV
-1109 GVASLSYNNQ
+1109 GVASLSYNNE

-1140 NVSLGNGYT
+1140 NVSLGNGYV

-1161 TVGSNNYGDIFW
+1161 TLGSNDYGEIFW
-1173 GTDSSATGFHIK
+1173 GTDSSTTGFHVINK
-1185 NNDFDGALYLT
+1185 DFDGALYLT

-1220 EANLYYDNALK
+1220 ESSLYYNNSLK
-1231 FSTAGLGATVYGYL
+1231 FSTSGVGATVYGDL
-1245 QVDDGLNVSGI
+1245 EVTSGANI
-1256 ITAQEFKGIFTGV
+1256 AGVVTAQEFKGTFTGV
-1269 ANFASVAGVAS
+1269 VNYATLAGVAS

-1299 ASGISGTPNITV
+1299 ASGISGTPNLTV

-1321 VGAGQTSTFG
+1321 VGAGQTSSFG
-1331 DRVTIRDD
+1331 DRVTVRDD
-1339 LGIEGSTPTLRI
+1339 LSVEGTTPTIRI
-1351 QDSDNNEN
+1351 QDSDATEN
-1359 YAYMQYDSSAGPALL
+1359 YAYLSFDAPNTNSVL
-1374 FRTRAYSN
+1374 FRTRAYNN
-1382 TPHFIWQSEA
+1382 TPDFVWDSEA
-1392 GGGVNATQYLM
+1392 SGGIDNTTRLM
-1403 YMQGGA
+1403 YMKGGA
-1409 PGDYNHGYVSFG
+1409 RGDYDHGYVSFG
-1421 STVAEE
+1421 STTADE

-1443 SGIITGN
+1443 AGIITGS
-1450 IIRATQGVD
+1450 IIRATQGID
-1459 APLYIAESVDDN
+1459 APLYITESIDDDN
-1471 FEYNM
+1471 FYNI
-1476 VMLSGTG
+1476 VLLNEVAA
-1483 QGGNAY
+1483 GGNAY
-1489 RVTMVDNGGITFNPF
+1489 RVSMVDNGGITFNPF
-1504 QNRLTLNNVTANQ
+1504 ENRLKCNNITADQ

-1532 AIIAGTGISIGSSTG
+1532 AIIAGNGISIGSSTG
-1547 LVTISATGSGI
+1547 LVTISATATGI
-1558 STTET
+1558 NTADT
-1563 LTTGDINALGVV
+1563 LVTGGINALGVV

-1591 ASGSGVVIQD
+1591 ASGTGVIIQD
-1601 EGSNIGTAG
+1601 EGGAIGTAG
-1610 TINFVGTN
+1610 TINFAGTN

-1626 IATVT
+1626 TATVT
-1631 VSDAYA
+1631 VDDAYA

-1648 LTGSPDIDTGN
+1648 LTGSPNVTTTN

-1672 NTYSLDIAGDV
+1672 NSYSLDISGDV
-1683 RLFGGDLWMPYSNT
+1683 RLFGGDLWMPYNST
-1697 GSLVFQNLGY
+1697 GSMILQNKGY
-1707 VRNIYSVGAP
+1707 VRNLTSNSGVS
-1717 DVPLALQAFGM
+1717 LALQAFGM
-1728 YAGVGI
+1728 DGGVGI
-1734 GTTNGHGGFFINSP
+1734 GTTNGQGGLFINTP
-1748 TKVVGVLTATQFVG
+1748 TKVAGVVTATAFVG

-1779 QEEGSNVGTASTI
+1779 QEEGSAVGTASTI

-1804 SGTATVSISAPPPAS
+1804 SGTATISISAPPPAS
-1819 GGKFIDN
+1819 GGKFVDN
-1826 IAGIHTTSAVGVKTD
+1826 AAGIHTTSSVGINTVLPKTD
-1841 QPKSALQVETF
+1841 LQVGSY
-1852 GIEAGIGTFSAVVGT
+1852 GIQSGVGTFAAAVGT
-1867 PVDIDQ
+1867 PVIVDQ
-1873 FNVSTSPFRTAEYT
+1873 FNVSTIPFVTAEYT
-1887 LHIHH
+1887 LHVQH
-1892 ANGMQSQKVLVMQD
+1892 ANGIQSQKVLVMQD
-1906 GSNAYSNEFAIMYS
+1906 GFNAYSNEFAIMHS
-1920 STDALV
+1920 SADPLV
-1926 SFASTVTGGVC
+1926 SFASTVSGGTC
-1937 KLQATPLTGTTG
+1937 KLQVTPLTGVTG

>member
-27 ELEKTGAL
+27 ELKKTGAL
-35 NETAKTP
+35 NENAKTP
-42 AAPQEEQLR
+42 APSLEEQTR

-78 KLKEAIGE
+78 KLKDAIGE

-97 LREAVEKKRELKQL
+97 LREAVEKKRELRSL
-111 QKVDQHLAN
+111 QKVDDHLAN

-199 LYLDRISTQLATL
+199 LFLDRISTQLATL

-242 YNHTSRKFEFSDVG
+242 YNHSAKKFEFSDVG

-285 STFGDKVVV
+285 STFADKVVV

-299 ALVVDGHV
+299 ALVVDGNV

-344 DDLGGDT
+344 DELGGDT

-385 YGDGSQLSGVTGI
+385 YGDGSNLSGINAVGVGTTTI
-398 STSADTVYVDES
+398 STESITVSGILTAGQIKRPDGLPTQFLKADGSVDS
-410 EDDDQYYNVIFSDE
+410 
-424 NPGQGD
+424 
-430 SYHTLQVDHT
+430 
-440 GLRFNPGTNTLDVN
+440 NTYLTAEAQNLDGI
-454 RLDVSYIIGAS
+454 LA
-465 NFEGNLT
+465 L
-472 VDGDL
+472 
-477 RVNETL
+477 
-483 RVRGNNQEFIVE
+483 
-495 NGSGQNQ
+495 
-502 FTVDT
+502 
-507 DNGNTVSQGN
+507 GNTTTRGMSVG
-517 VSAAGSITAQVFYG
+517 VLTATSFVG
-531 DGSQLT
+531 DGS
-537 GLTFTGGDIVFSG
+537 GLTNLVFTGGDIIFSG

-558 LFADNRKAVFGTGND
+558 LFADNRKAVFGTGSD

-756 FTGSVTVSNGYLSV
+756 FTGSVTVTNGYLSV
-770 GSTMLSGS
+770 GSTMLSQS
-778 RFYAKERVYI
+778 RLYAKERVYI
-788 GANENIQLYQIET
+788 GENENIQLYQVET
-801 GNPVTSTASY
+801 GNPVFLTSSY
-811 LDLASGGSTGSSGYI
+811 LDLASGGSAGSSGVI
-826 KHGNRSGFYGGELT
+826 KHGNRDGFYGGELT
-840 ITNGGNLKSAVFNSG
+840 IQNGGNLKSAVFNSG

-908 SALPSAGDYHG
+908 TALPSAGDYHG

-933 HGGVWTR
+933 HGGSWLR
-940 LVQYDGT
+940 LVNYDAT
-947 ESNVSI
+947 EGNVSI

-977 NLRLGTFGTNNIY
+977 NLRLGTFGTNNIF

-1000 EYGEVDVVN
+1000 EHGEVDVVN

-1022 VAQDIVGLSSANF
+1022 FAQDIVGLSSANF

-1125 TPPDFSS
+1125 TPPDFSN

-1231 FSTAGLGATVYGYL
+1231 FSTSGVGATVYGDL
-1245 QVDDGLNVSGI
+1245 QVNSGANI
-1256 ITAQEFKGIFTGV
+1256 AGVVTAQEFKGTFTGV
-1269 ANFASVAGVAS
+1269 ANYASVAGVAS

-1299 ASGISGTPNITV
+1299 ASGISGTPNLTV

-1321 VGAGQTSTFG
+1321 VGAGQTSSFG
-1331 DRVTIRDD
+1331 DRVTVRDD
-1339 LGIEGSTPTLRI
+1339 LSVEGSTPTLRV
-1351 QDSDNNEN
+1351 QDSDSTQN
-1359 YAYMQYDSSAGPALL
+1359 YAYLQYDASGDPTLKLRS
-1374 FRTRAYSN
+1374 RADAI
-1382 TPHFIWQSEA
+1382 TPDFVWDSEA
-1392 GGGVNATQYLM
+1392 SGGIDNTTRLM
-1403 YMQGGA
+1403 YMKGGLR
-1409 PGDYNHGYVSFG
+1409 GNYDHGYVSFG

-1471 FEYNM
+1471 FEYNL
-1476 VMLSGTG
+1476 VMLNSTGSGA
-1483 QGGNAY
+1483 GGNAY

-1532 AIIAGTGISIGSSTG
+1532 AIIAGNGISIGSSTG
-1547 LVTISATGSGI
+1547 LVTISATATGI

-1563 LTTGDINALGVV
+1563 LVTAGINALGVV

-1591 ASGSGVVIQD
+1591 ASGTGVVIQD

-1610 TINFVGTN
+1610 TINFAGAN
-1618 VSSSLSNG
+1618 VSSTLSNG
-1626 IATVT
+1626 TATVT
-1631 VSDAYA
+1631 VGDAYA

-1648 LTGSPDIDTGN
+1648 LTGSPDVTTGT
-1659 IECSRIGVGIPAN
+1659 IACSRIGVGLPVN
-1672 NTYSLDIAGDV
+1672 NSYSLDISGDV

-1697 GSLVFQNLGY
+1697 GSFVISNVGY
-1707 VRNIYSVGAP
+1707 VRNLSSNSG
-1717 DVPLALQAFGM
+1717 VPLALQAFGM
-1728 YAGVGI
+1728 GGGVGI

-1804 SGTATVSISAPPPAS
+1804 SGTATISVSAPPPAS
-1819 GGKFIDN
+1819 GGKFVN
-1826 IAGIHTTSAVGVKTD
+1826 NAAGIHTTSAVGVKTD
-1841 QPKSALQVETF
+1841 LPKTALQVETF

-1867 PVDIDQ
+1867 PVVIDQ
-1873 FNVSTSPFRTAEYT
+1873 FNVSTSPFKTAEYT
-1887 LHIHH
+1887 INIHH

-1906 GSNAYSNEFAIMYS
+1906 GFNAYSNEFAIMYS
-1920 STDALV
+1920 SADPIV
-1926 SFASTVTGGVC
+1926 SFASTISSGVL
-1937 KLQATPLTGTTG
+1937 KLEATPLTGTTG

>member
-35 NETAKTP
+35 DETAKTP

-78 KLKEAIGE
+78 KLKDAIGE

-172 PSGSPQGGDPLANT
+172 PSGSPQGGDPLAKT

-270 MGLGNTSNLGMSVGV
+270 LGLGNTSDLGMSVGV
-285 STFGDKVVV
+285 STFAGKVTV
-294 GGAST
+294 GGATT
-299 ALVVDGHV
+299 ALVVDGNV
-307 RVVGVLTVGSGSITI
+307 RVVGLLTVGSGTIVI
-322 DGDNDTI
+322 DGDNDSI
-329 GMGTHTLSATKVALL
+329 GIGSVTLSETKVTQL
-344 DDLGGDT
+344 DNLTGDT
-351 ADFGGDVKV
+351 GNFSGDVKV
-360 VGVLTALSLDSSNVS
+360 VGVLTALSLDSSKVS

-385 YGDGSQLSGVTGI
+385 YGDGSQLTGVSAGVGTTTISTESITVSGV
-398 STSADTVYVDES
+398 ST
-410 EDDDQYYNVIFSDE
+410 F
-424 NPGQGD
+424 
-430 SYHTLQVDHT
+430 
-440 GLRFNPGTNTLDVN
+440 
-454 RLDVSYIIGAS
+454 
-465 NFEGNLT
+465 
-472 VDGDL
+472 
-477 RVNETL
+477 
-483 RVRGNNQEFIVE
+483 
-495 NGSGQNQ
+495 
-502 FTVDT
+502 
-507 DNGNTVSQGN
+507 QGN
-517 VSAAGSITAQVFYG
+517 VNLGDDDKLIFGDDQDLEIFHNSSNNNTIIQENTGGNLVIKGSNLFLQSRNSENFFKGIADGPVELYYDNSKKFETTGYGVTVTGGVHVSGVVTATSFVG
-531 DGSQLT
+531 DGS
-537 GLTFTGGDIVFSG
+537 GLTNIVFTGGDIVFSG

-770 GSTMLSGS
+770 GSTMLSQS
-778 RFYAKERVYI
+778 RLYAKERVYI
-788 GANENIQLYQIET
+788 GENENIQLYQVET
-801 GNPVTSTASY
+801 GNPVFLTYSY
-811 LDLASGGSTGSSGYI
+811 LDLASGGSAGSSGVI
-826 KHGNRSGFYGGELT
+826 KHGNRDGFYGGELT
-840 ITNGGNLKSAVFNSG
+840 IQNGGNLKSAVFNSG

-1000 EYGEVDVVN
+1000 EHGEVDVVN

-1067 PSPSAGQV
+1067 PTPSAGQV

-1088 LTGAGGTGIGL
+1088 LTGAGGAGIGL

-1109 GVASLSYNNQ
+1109 GIASLSYNNQ

-1173 GTDSSATGFHIK
+1173 GTDSSATGFHVINK
-1185 NNDFDGALYLT
+1185 DFDGALYLT
-1196 NTGTDGVYIRSTA
+1196 NTGTDGVYIRATA

-1299 ASGISGTPNITV
+1299 ASGISGTPNLTV

-1331 DRVTIRDD
+1331 DRVTVRDD

-1421 STVAEE
+1421 STVADE

-1459 APLYIAESVDDN
+1459 APLYITESVDDN
-1471 FEYNM
+1471 FEYNL
-1476 VMLSGTG
+1476 VMLNGTG

-1522 NGTNITGIPT
+1522 NGTNLTGIPT

-1563 LTTGDINALGVV
+1563 LTTGGINALGVV

-1591 ASGSGVVIQD
+1591 ASGTGVVIQD

-1610 TINFVGTN
+1610 TINFAGTN
-1618 VSSSLSNG
+1618 VSSALSNG
-1626 IATVT
+1626 TATIT
-1631 VSDAYA
+1631 VGDAYA

-1648 LTGSPDIDTGN
+1648 LTGAPN
-1659 IECSRIGVGIPAN
+1659 I
-1672 NTYSLDIAGDV
+1672 IAGFTTTNDLYIQGGNLGIGLDPNPSYSIDALDNI
-1683 RLFGGDLWMPYSNT
+1683 RMFGGEFWMPKGSNGSLLLKNPGNNLREINST
-1697 GSLVFQNLGY
+1697 GSGSHIIIQHPSYNG
-1707 VRNIYSVGAP
+1707 
-1717 DVPLALQAFGM
+1717 
-1728 YAGVGI
+1728 GVGI
-1734 GTTNGHGGFFINSP
+1734 GTTVLDGYKFRVHGGSQFSGI
-1748 TKVVGVLTATQFVG
+1748 VTATQFVG

-1841 QPKSALQVETF
+1841 QPRSALQVETF
-1852 GIEAGIGTFSAVVGT
+1852 GIEAGIGTFVAVVGT

>member
-35 NETAKTP
+35 HEDAKIP
-42 AAPQEEQLR
+42 AASLSEQNT
-51 KFDWRR
+51 KFDWRK

-78 KLKEAIGE
+78 KLKVAIGE

-91 AEEVES
+91 AEEVET
-97 LREAVEKKRELKQL
+97 LRETVDKKRELRQL

-125 YKLRDDLVENINENM
+125 YKLRDDLVENINEKM

-154 LTVYGKLSDRIS
+154 ITVYDKLSTRIS

-172 PSGSPQGGDPLANT
+172 PSGSAQGGDPLAKT
-186 DFVTFDQLKQHYS
+186 DFVTFDQLKQHYG
-199 LYLDRISTQLATL
+199 LFLDRISTQLATL

-222 LDDVVGIATNPSA
+222 LDDVVGIATNGSA

-242 YNHTSRKFEFSDVG
+242 YNHTSKNFEFADVG

-270 MGLGNTSNLGMSVGV
+270 LGLGNTSNLGMSVGV
-285 STFGDKVVV
+285 STFSDSVTV
-294 GGAST
+294 GGANT
-299 ALVVDGHV
+299 ALVVEGNV
-307 RVVGVLTVGSGSITI
+307 RIVGVLTVGSGSITI

-329 GMGTHTLSATKVALL
+329 GMGTHILSATKVALIDSL
-344 DDLGGDT
+344 DGDT
-351 ADFGGDVKV
+351 ADFDGDVKV

-385 YGDGSQLSGVTGI
+385 YGDGSNLTGI
-398 STSADTVYVDES
+398 TGSVGVGTTTISTESITVSGIVTAGQFIRPDGTSSQFLKADGSVDSNTYLTS
-410 EDDDQYYNVIFSDE
+410 EAQS
-424 NPGQGD
+424 
-430 SYHTLQVDHT
+430 L
-440 GLRFNPGTNTLDVN
+440 
-454 RLDVSYIIGAS
+454 
-465 NFEGNLT
+465 
-472 VDGDL
+472 
-477 RVNETL
+477 
-483 RVRGNNQEFIVE
+483 
-495 NGSGQNQ
+495 NG
-502 FTVDT
+502 VLAL
-507 DNGNTVSQGN
+507 GNTSSLGMSVG
-517 VSAAGSITAQVFYG
+517 VVTASGFVG
-531 DGSQLT
+531 DGSGLT
-537 GLTFTGGDIVFSG
+537 GLVFTGGDIIFSG

-558 LFADNRKAVFGTGND
+558 IFADNRKAVFGTGSD

-599 PNIELKYNNAEFAA
+599 PNIELKYNNTEFAA

-627 LNKLEILGTG
+627 LNKLEIISTG

-645 ATSFAGS
+645 ASSFSGD
-652 GASLTGITTAQIVD
+652 GASITGITTAQIVD

-683 GTITAGAFYG
+683 GTITAGAFIG
-693 DGSTLTGIATPAFV
+693 DGSSLSGIATPGFV
-707 NQKIADLVDSAPSTL
+707 NAAVAGIVSSAPSTL
-722 DTLQELAT
+722 DTLNELAQ

-756 FTGSVTVSNGYLSV
+756 FTGSVTVTNGYLSV

-778 RFYAKERVYI
+778 RLYAKERLYI
-788 GANENIQLYQIET
+788 GDNEDIRLYQVET
-801 GNPVTSTASY
+801 GNPVFQTDSY
-811 LDLASGGSTGSSGYI
+811 LDLGATNNTGSNGVI
-826 KHGNRSGFYGGELT
+826 KHGNRGTYGGSLS
-840 ITNGGNLKSAVFNSG
+840 ITNNSDKKSAEFKSG
-855 WGGVDLYHCVSGDF
+855 WGGVELYYCIDGGS
-869 PTLRFS
+869 PNLRFS
-875 TTATGAGVVG
+875 TTETGAGVVG

-899 IIPFLYADP
+899 VIPFLYSTLGD
-908 SALPSAGDYHG
+908 LPSASTYHG
-919 AFAHVHSTGGAYFA
+919 AFAHVHATGGAYYA
-933 HGGVWTR
+933 HSANWVR
-940 LVQYDGT
+940 LVNYDIG
-947 ESNVSI
+947 EGNVSI
-953 GTANFTTSGN
+953 GTADFITSGD
-963 IGAGIVTGTSAEFR
+963 ISAGIVTAVSAELR
-977 NLRLGTFGTNNIY
+977 NLRLGTFGSNNIF
-990 GVSGPLYLDS
+990 GVNGPLYLDS
-1000 EYGEVDVVN
+1000 EFGQVDIVN
-1009 NFHVNGISTLGRV
+1009 NLNVNGISTLGRV
-1022 VAQDIVGLSSANF
+1022 FTQDIVGLSSATF
-1035 SGIVT
+1035 TGIVT

-1067 PSPSAGQV
+1067 PTPSSGQV

-1099 SDLSVTTASV
+1099 SDLSVTEASV

-1140 NVSLGNGYT
+1140 NVSLGNGYV

-1161 TVGSNNYGDIFW
+1161 TLGSNDYGEIFW
-1173 GTDSSATGFHIK
+1173 GTDSSATGFHVINK
-1185 NNDFDGALYLT
+1185 DFDGALYLT

-1220 EANLYYDNALK
+1220 EANLYYNNSLK
-1231 FSTAGLGATVYGYL
+1231 FSTSGVGATVYGDL
-1245 QVDDGLNVSGI
+1245 QVNSGANVAGVV
-1256 ITAQEFKGIFTGV
+1256 TAQEFKGTFTGV
-1269 ANFASVAGVAS
+1269 VNYATLAGVAS

-1299 ASGISGTPNITV
+1299 ASGISGAPNITV

-1339 LGIEGSTPTLRI
+1339 LGVEGTTPTIRI
-1351 QDSDNNEN
+1351 QDSDATEN
-1359 YAYMQYDSSAGPALL
+1359 YAYMQYDNTAGPALK
-1374 FRTRAYSN
+1374 FRTRCYNN

-1392 GGGVNATQYLM
+1392 AGGIDATQYLM

-1421 STVAEE
+1421 STVADE

-1443 SGIITGN
+1443 SGIITAN
-1450 IIRATQGVD
+1450 IIRATQGID
-1459 APLYIAESVDDN
+1459 APLYITESVDDDA
-1471 FEYNM
+1471 EYNM
-1476 VMLSGTG
+1476 VMLNQPGG
-1483 QGGNAY
+1483 AGGNNY

-1504 QNRLTLNNVTANQ
+1504 ENRLTCNNMTANQ

-1522 NGTNITGIPT
+1522 NGTNLTGIPT
-1532 AIIAGTGISIGSSTG
+1532 AIIAGNGISIGSSTG
-1547 LVTISATGSGI
+1547 LVTISATATGI
-1558 STTET
+1558 NTADT
-1563 LTTGDINALGVV
+1563 LVTGGINALGVV

-1591 ASGSGVVIQD
+1591 ASGTGVVIQD
-1601 EGSNIGTAG
+1601 EGSAIGTAG
-1610 TINFVGTN
+1610 TINFAGTN
-1618 VSSSLSNG
+1618 VSSLLSNG
-1626 IATVT
+1626 TATVT
-1631 VSDAYA
+1631 VGDAYA

-1648 LTGSPDIDTGN
+1648 LTGSPNVTTAN

-1672 NTYSLDIAGDV
+1672 NSYSLDISGDV
-1683 RLFGGDLWMPYSNT
+1683 RLFGGDLWMPYSST
-1697 GSLVFQNLGY
+1697 GSLVFQNNGY
-1707 VRNIYSVGAP
+1707 VRNIVSNSGVS
-1717 DVPLALQAFGM
+1717 LALQAFGM
-1728 YAGVGI
+1728 DGGVGI
-1734 GTTNGHGGFFINSP
+1734 GTTNGQGGLFINTP
-1748 TKVVGVLTATQFVG
+1748 TKVAGVVTATAFVG

-1779 QEEGSNVGTASTI
+1779 QEEGSAVGTASTI

-1804 SGTATVSISAPPPAS
+1804 SGTATISISAPPPAS
-1819 GGKFIDN
+1819 GGKFVDN
-1826 IAGIHTTSAVGVKTD
+1826 AAGIHTTSSVGINTVLPKTD
-1841 QPKSALQVETF
+1841 LQV
-1852 GIEAGIGTFSAVVGT
+1852 GSYGMQSGIGTFAAVVGT
-1867 PVDIDQ
+1867 PVIVDQ
-1873 FNVSTSPFRTAEYT
+1873 FNVSTLPFVTAEYT
-1887 LHIHH
+1887 LHVQH

-1906 GSNAYSNEFAIMYS
+1906 GGNSYSNEFAIMYS
-1920 STDALV
+1920 SADPLV
-1926 SFASTVTGGVC
+1926 SFASTVSGGVC
-1937 KLQATPLTGTTG
+1937 QLKATPLTGVTG

>member
-27 ELEKTGAL
+27 ELKKTGAL
-35 NETAKTP
+35 NENAKTP
-42 AAPQEEQLR
+42 APSLEEQTR

-78 KLKEAIGE
+78 KLKDAIGE

-97 LREAVEKKRELKQL
+97 LREAVEKKRELRSL
-111 QKVDQHLAN
+111 QKVDDHLAN

-199 LYLDRISTQLATL
+199 LFLDRISTQLATL

-242 YNHTSRKFEFSDVG
+242 YNHSAKKFEFSDVG

-344 DDLGGDT
+344 DELGGDT

-385 YGDGSQLSGVTGI
+385 YGDGSNLSGINAVGVGTTTI
-398 STSADTVYVDES
+398 STESITVSGILTAGQIKRPDGLPTQFLKADGSVDS
-410 EDDDQYYNVIFSDE
+410 
-424 NPGQGD
+424 
-430 SYHTLQVDHT
+430 
-440 GLRFNPGTNTLDVN
+440 NTYLTAEAQNLDGI
-454 RLDVSYIIGAS
+454 LA
-465 NFEGNLT
+465 L
-472 VDGDL
+472 
-477 RVNETL
+477 
-483 RVRGNNQEFIVE
+483 
-495 NGSGQNQ
+495 
-502 FTVDT
+502 
-507 DNGNTVSQGN
+507 GNTTTRGMSVG
-517 VSAAGSITAQVFYG
+517 VLTATSFVG
-531 DGSQLT
+531 DGS
-537 GLTFTGGDIVFSG
+537 GLTNLVFTGGDIIFSG

-558 LFADNRKAVFGTGND
+558 LFADNRKAVFGTGSD

-756 FTGSVTVSNGYLSV
+756 FTGSVTVTNGYLSV
-770 GSTMLSGS
+770 GSTMLSQS
-778 RFYAKERVYI
+778 RLYAKERVYI
-788 GANENIQLYQIET
+788 GENENIQLYQVET
-801 GNPVTSTASY
+801 GNPVFLTSSY
-811 LDLASGGSTGSSGYI
+811 LDLASGGSAGSSGVI
-826 KHGNRSGFYGGELT
+826 KHGNRDGFYGGELT
-840 ITNGGNLKSAVFNSG
+840 IQNGGNLKSAVFNSG

-908 SALPSAGDYHG
+908 TALPSAGDYHG

-933 HGGVWTR
+933 HGGSWLR
-940 LVQYDGT
+940 LVNYDAT
-947 ESNVSI
+947 EGNVSI

-977 NLRLGTFGTNNIY
+977 NLRLGTFGTNNIF

-1000 EYGEVDVVN
+1000 EHGEVDVVN

-1067 PSPSAGQV
+1067 PTPSAGQV

-1125 TPPDFSS
+1125 TPPDFSN

-1220 EANLYYDNALK
+1220 EANLYYDNVLK
-1231 FSTAGLGATVYGYL
+1231 FSTSGVGATVYGDL
-1245 QVDDGLNVSGI
+1245 QVNSGANI
-1256 ITAQEFKGIFTGV
+1256 AGVVTAQEFKGTFTGV
-1269 ANFASVAGVAS
+1269 ANYASVAGVAS

-1299 ASGISGTPNITV
+1299 ASGISGTPNLTV

-1321 VGAGQTSTFG
+1321 VGAGQTSSFG
-1331 DRVTIRDD
+1331 DRVTVRDD
-1339 LGIEGSTPTLRI
+1339 LSVEGSTPTLRV
-1351 QDSDNNEN
+1351 QDSDSTQS
-1359 YAYMQYDSSAGPALL
+1359 YAYLQYDASGDPTLKLRS
-1374 FRTRAYSN
+1374 RADAI
-1382 TPHFIWQSEA
+1382 TPDFVWDSEA
-1392 GGGVNATQYLM
+1392 SGGIDNTTRLM
-1403 YMQGGA
+1403 YMKGGLR
-1409 PGDYNHGYVSFG
+1409 GNYDHGYVSFG

-1471 FEYNM
+1471 FEYNL
-1476 VMLSGTG
+1476 VMLNSTGSGA
-1483 QGGNAY
+1483 GGNAY

-1532 AIIAGTGISIGSSTG
+1532 AIIAGNGISIGSSTG
-1547 LVTISATGSGI
+1547 LVTISATATGI

-1563 LTTGDINALGVV
+1563 LVTAGINALGVV

-1591 ASGSGVVIQD
+1591 ASGTGVVIQD

-1610 TINFVGTN
+1610 TINFAGAN
-1618 VSSSLSNG
+1618 VSSTLSNG
-1626 IATVT
+1626 TATVT
-1631 VSDAYA
+1631 VGDAYA

-1648 LTGSPDIDTGN
+1648 LTGSPDVTTGE
-1659 IECSRIGVGIPAN
+1659 IRCSRIGVGLPVN
-1672 NTYSLDIAGDV
+1672 NSYSLDISGDV
-1683 RLFGGDLWMPYSNT
+1683 RLYGGDLWMPYSNT
-1697 GSLVFQNLGY
+1697 GSLVFQNNGY
-1707 VRNIYSVGAP
+1707 VRNIYSNSNVS
-1717 DVPLALQAFGM
+1717 LALQAFGM
-1728 YAGVGI
+1728 YGGVGI

-1769 IVASGTGITI
+1769 IVASGTGVTI

-1804 SGTATVSISAPPPAS
+1804 SGTATISVSAPPPAS
-1819 GGKFIDN
+1819 GGKFVN
-1826 IAGIHTTSAVGVKTD
+1826 NVAGIHTTSAVGVKTD
-1841 QPKSALQVETF
+1841 LPKTALQVETF

-1867 PVDIDQ
+1867 PVVIDQ
-1873 FNVSTSPFRTAEYT
+1873 FNVSTSPFKTAEYT
-1887 LHIHH
+1887 INIHH

-1906 GSNAYSNEFAIMYS
+1906 GFNAYSNEFAIMYS
-1920 STDALV
+1920 SADPIV
-1926 SFASTVTGGVC
+1926 SFASTISVGVL
-1937 KLQATPLTGTTG
+1937 KLEATPLTGTTG

>member
-27 ELEKTGAL
+27 ELKKTGAL
-35 NETAKTP
+35 NENAKTP
-42 AAPQEEQLR
+42 APSLEEQTR

-78 KLKEAIGE
+78 KLKDAIGE

-97 LREAVEKKRELKQL
+97 LREAVEKKRELRSL
-111 QKVDQHLAN
+111 QKVDDHLAN

-199 LYLDRISTQLATL
+199 LFLDRISTQLATL

-242 YNHTSRKFEFSDVG
+242 YNHSAKKFEFSDVG

-285 STFGDKVVV
+285 STFADKVVV

-299 ALVVDGHV
+299 ALVVDGNV

-344 DDLGGDT
+344 DELGGDT

-385 YGDGSQLSGVTGI
+385 YGDGSNLSGINAVGVGTTTI
-398 STSADTVYVDES
+398 STESITVSGILTAGQIKRPDGLPTQFLKADGSVDS
-410 EDDDQYYNVIFSDE
+410 
-424 NPGQGD
+424 
-430 SYHTLQVDHT
+430 
-440 GLRFNPGTNTLDVN
+440 NTYLTAEAQNLDGI
-454 RLDVSYIIGAS
+454 LA
-465 NFEGNLT
+465 L
-472 VDGDL
+472 
-477 RVNETL
+477 
-483 RVRGNNQEFIVE
+483 
-495 NGSGQNQ
+495 
-502 FTVDT
+502 
-507 DNGNTVSQGN
+507 GNTTTRGMSVG
-517 VSAAGSITAQVFYG
+517 VLTATSFVG
-531 DGSQLT
+531 DGS
-537 GLTFTGGDIVFSG
+537 GLTNLVFTGGDIIFSG

-558 LFADNRKAVFGTGND
+558 LFADNRKAVFGTGSD

-756 FTGSVTVSNGYLSV
+756 FTGSVTVTNGYLSV
-770 GSTMLSGS
+770 GSTMLSQS
-778 RFYAKERVYI
+778 RLYAKERVYI
-788 GANENIQLYQIET
+788 GENENIQLYQVET
-801 GNPVTSTASY
+801 GNPVFLTSSY
-811 LDLASGGSTGSSGYI
+811 LDLASGGSAGSSGVI
-826 KHGNRSGFYGGELT
+826 KHGNRDGFYGGELT
-840 ITNGGNLKSAVFNSG
+840 IQNGGNLKSAVFNSG

-908 SALPSAGDYHG
+908 TALPSAGDYHG

-933 HGGVWTR
+933 HGGSWLR
-940 LVQYDGT
+940 LVNYDAT
-947 ESNVSI
+947 EGNVSI

-977 NLRLGTFGTNNIY
+977 NLRLGTFGTNNIF

-1000 EYGEVDVVN
+1000 EHGEVDVVN

-1067 PSPSAGQV
+1067 PTPSAGQV

-1125 TPPDFSS
+1125 TPPDFSN

-1220 EANLYYDNALK
+1220 EANLYYDNVLK
-1231 FSTAGLGATVYGYL
+1231 FSTSGVGATVYGDL
-1245 QVDDGLNVSGI
+1245 QVNSGANI
-1256 ITAQEFKGIFTGV
+1256 AGVVTAQEFKGTFTGV
-1269 ANFASVAGVAS
+1269 ANYASVAGVAS

-1299 ASGISGTPNITV
+1299 ASGISGTPNLTV

-1321 VGAGQTSTFG
+1321 VGAGQTSSFG
-1331 DRVTIRDD
+1331 DRVTVRDD
-1339 LGIEGSTPTLRI
+1339 LSVEGSTPTLRV
-1351 QDSDNNEN
+1351 QDSDSTQS
-1359 YAYMQYDSSAGPALL
+1359 YAYLQYDASGDPTLKLRS
-1374 FRTRAYSN
+1374 RADAI
-1382 TPHFIWQSEA
+1382 TPDFVWDSEA
-1392 GGGVNATQYLM
+1392 SGGIDNTTRLM
-1403 YMQGGA
+1403 YMKGGLR
-1409 PGDYNHGYVSFG
+1409 GNYDHGYVSFG

-1471 FEYNM
+1471 FEYNL
-1476 VMLSGTG
+1476 VMLNSTGSGA
-1483 QGGNAY
+1483 GGNAY

-1532 AIIAGTGISIGSSTG
+1532 AIIAGNGISIGSSTG
-1547 LVTISATGSGI
+1547 LVTISATATGI

-1563 LTTGDINALGVV
+1563 LVTAGINALGVV

-1591 ASGSGVVIQD
+1591 ASGTGVVIQD

-1610 TINFVGTN
+1610 TINFAGAN
-1618 VSSSLSNG
+1618 VSSTLSNG
-1626 IATVT
+1626 TATVT
-1631 VSDAYA
+1631 VGDAYA

-1648 LTGSPDIDTGN
+1648 LTGSPDVTTGE
-1659 IECSRIGVGIPAN
+1659 IRCSRIGVGLPVN
-1672 NTYSLDIAGDV
+1672 NSYSLDISGDV
-1683 RLFGGDLWMPYSNT
+1683 RLYGGDLWMPYSNT
-1697 GSLVFQNLGY
+1697 GSLVFQNNGY
-1707 VRNIYSVGAP
+1707 VRNIYSNSNVS
-1717 DVPLALQAFGM
+1717 LALQAFGM
-1728 YAGVGI
+1728 YGGVGI

-1769 IVASGTGITI
+1769 IVASGTGVTI

-1804 SGTATVSISAPPPAS
+1804 SGTATISVSAPPPAS
-1819 GGKFIDN
+1819 GGKFVN
-1826 IAGIHTTSAVGVKTD
+1826 NVAGIHTTSAVGVKTD
-1841 QPKSALQVETF
+1841 LPKTALQVETF

-1867 PVDIDQ
+1867 PVVIDQ
-1873 FNVSTSPFRTAEYT
+1873 FNVSTSPFKTAEYT
-1887 LHIHH
+1887 INIHH

-1906 GSNAYSNEFAIMYS
+1906 GFNAYSNEFAIMYS
-1920 STDALV
+1920 SADPIV
-1926 SFASTVTGGVC
+1926 SFASTISVGVL
-1937 KLQATPLTGTTG
+1937 KLEATPLTGTTG

>member
-35 NETAKTP
+35 DETAKTP

-78 KLKEAIGE
+78 KLKDAIGE

-172 PSGSPQGGDPLANT
+172 PSGSPQGGDPLAKT

-285 STFGDKVVV
+285 STFAGKVTV
-294 GGAST
+294 GGATT
-299 ALVVDGHV
+299 ALVVDGNV
-307 RVVGVLTVGSGSITI
+307 RVVGLLTVGSGTIVI
-322 DGDNDTI
+322 DGDNDSI
-329 GMGTHTLSATKVALL
+329 GIGSVTLSETKVTQL
-344 DDLGGDT
+344 DNLTGDT
-351 ADFGGDVKV
+351 GNFSGDVKV

-410 EDDDQYYNVIFSDE
+410 EDDDQYYNIIFSDE
-424 NPGQGD
+424 VPGEGN

-454 RLDVSYIIGAS
+454 RLDVSYIIGATL
-465 NFEGNLT
+465 FQGNLT
-472 VDGDL
+472 VDGDF
-477 RVNETL
+477 RVDQTL
-483 RVRGNNQEFIVE
+483 RVRADNQEFIVE

-517 VSAAGSITAQVFYG
+517 VSAAGSITAQTFYG

-558 LFADNRKAVFGTGND
+558 LFGDNRKAVFGAGSD

-645 ATSFAGS
+645 ATSFVGGGS
-652 GASLTGITTAQIVD
+652 GITGITTAQIVD

-707 NQKIADLVDSAPSTL
+707 TQQIADLVDSAPTTL
-722 DTLQELAT
+722 DTLNELAQ

-788 GANENIQLYQIET
+788 GDNENIQLYQVEQ
-801 GNPVTSTASY
+801 GNPVTITSSY
-811 LDLASGGSTGSSGYI
+811 LDLASGGSAGSSGFI

-855 WGGVDLYHCVSGDF
+855 WGGVDLYHCVNGDF

-908 SALPSAGDYHG
+908 TALPSAGDYHG

-933 HGGVWTR
+933 HGGNWLR
-940 LVQYDGT
+940 LVNYDAT
-947 ESNVSI
+947 EGNVSI

-990 GVSGPLYLDS
+990 AVGGPLYLDS

-1067 PSPSAGQV
+1067 PSPSPGQV

-1099 SDLSVTTASV
+1099 SDISVTTASV

-1140 NVSLGNGYT
+1140 NVSLGNGYI

-1231 FSTAGLGATVYGYL
+1231 FSTSGVGASVYGYL
-1245 QVDDGLNVSGI
+1245 QVNSGLNVSGVV
-1256 ITAQEFKGIFTGV
+1256 TATEFKGVFTGV

-1294 NVAGI
+1294 VVAGI
-1299 ASGISGTPNITV
+1299 ASNLTGTPNITV
-1311 GELTTTGAFV
+1311 GEINTTGGLF
-1321 VGAGQTSTFG
+1321 VGAGQTSSFG

-1339 LGIEGSTPTLRI
+1339 LSVEGSTPTLRI
-1351 QDSDNNEN
+1351 QDSDNAEN
-1359 YAYMQYDSSAGPALL
+1359 YAYMQYDASAGAVL
-1374 FRTRAYSN
+1374 FRTRALAT
-1382 TPHFIWQSEA
+1382 TPNFIWQSEA
-1392 GGGVNATQYLM
+1392 NGGVNNTQYLM
-1403 YMQGGA
+1403 YMEGGV

-1432 GSLKVTENINA
+1432 GSLKVNENITA
-1443 SGIITGN
+1443 AGIITAN
-1450 IIRATQGVD
+1450 VITATTGFNG
-1459 APLYIAESVDDN
+1459 PFYINESVDDN
-1471 FEYNM
+1471 QFYNIPTLQSA
-1476 VMLSGTG
+1476 V
-1483 QGGNAY
+1483 GGNQY
-1489 RVTMVDNGGITFNPF
+1489 VRSMVDTGALQFNPGI
-1504 QNRLTLNNVTANQ
+1504 NELWVSNNVRIGGATGIITALHFSGSGQ
-1517 FGFFG
+1517 RL
-1522 NGTNITGIPT
+1522 TGIPT
-1532 AIIAGTGISIGSSTG
+1532 SIVAGTG
-1547 LVTISATGSGI
+1547 VTIGTVGGVYTINSTASGI

-1563 LTTGDINALGVV
+1563 LVTAGINAIGVV

-1584 SGLTGIV
+1584 SGLTGV
-1591 ASGSGVVIQD
+1591 TAVGSGVAIQD
-1601 EGSNIGTAG
+1601 SGS
-1610 TINFVGTN
+1610 
-1618 VSSSLSNG
+1618 
-1626 IATVT
+1626 
-1631 VSDAYA
+1631 
-1637 QVAGVATVAQG
+1637 
-1648 LTGSPDIDTGN
+1648 
-1659 IECSRIGVGIPAN
+1659 
-1672 NTYSLDIAGDV
+1672 
-1683 RLFGGDLWMPYSNT
+1683 
-1697 GSLVFQNLGY
+1697 
-1707 VRNIYSVGAP
+1707 SVGAAATIINFADNLSVSP
-1717 DVPLALQAFGM
+1717 SS
-1728 YAGVGI
+1728 AGVVTVTSSGGGLATGVGTFAATPGVEVQIDSFSASTYSSGEYLITLGI
-1734 GTTNGHGGFFINSP
+1734 GTYRQT
-1748 TKVVGVLTATQFVG
+1748 
-1762 DGSLLTG
+1762 
-1769 IVASGTGITI
+1769 
-1779 QEEGSNVGTASTI
+1779 
-1792 NFVGAAVTATIS
+1792 
-1804 SGTATVSISAPPPAS
+1804 
-1819 GGKFIDN
+1819 
-1826 IAGIHTTSAVGVKTD
+1826 
-1841 QPKSALQVETF
+1841 
-1852 GIEAGIGTFSAVVGT
+1852 
-1867 PVDIDQ
+1867 
-1873 FNVSTSPFRTAEYT
+1873 
-1887 LHIHH
+1887 
-1892 ANGMQSQKVLVMQD
+1892 QKVLVLHD
-1906 GSNAYSNEFAIMYS
+1906 GGAGIDTTAYSQEFAIMYHPEQV
-1920 STDALV
+1920 V
-1926 SFASTVTGGVC
+1926 SIAATYSGGNILI
-1937 KLQATPLTGTTG
+1937 KATPESG
-1949 ITTYRFSRGTLL
+1949 ISGVTTYRFTKNLVEGV

>member
-35 NETAKTP
+35 NEDAKAP
-42 AAPQEEQLR
+42 AAPVQEQNR

-111 QKVDQHLAN
+111 QRVDQHLAN

-125 YKLRDDLVENINENM
+125 YKLRDDLVENINESM

-154 LTVYGKLSDRIS
+154 LTVYGKLSERIS

-285 STFGDKVVV
+285 STFSDKVVV

-375 VAGSITGTTF
+375 VAGSITGTTY
-385 YGDGSQLSGVTGI
+385 YGDGSNLTGINAVGVGTTTISTESITVTGVV
-398 STSADTVYVDES
+398 TAGQFKRPDGLATQFLKADGSVDS
-410 EDDDQYYNVIFSDE
+410 
-424 NPGQGD
+424 
-430 SYHTLQVDHT
+430 
-440 GLRFNPGTNTLDVN
+440 NTYLTAEAQNLDGI
-454 RLDVSYIIGAS
+454 LA
-465 NFEGNLT
+465 L
-472 VDGDL
+472 
-477 RVNETL
+477 
-483 RVRGNNQEFIVE
+483 
-495 NGSGQNQ
+495 
-502 FTVDT
+502 
-507 DNGNTVSQGN
+507 GNTTTRGMSVG
-517 VSAAGSITAQVFYG
+517 VLTATSFIG
-531 DGSQLT
+531 DGS
-537 GLTFTGGDIVFSG
+537 GLTNLVFTGGDIIFTGV
-550 ITTFNTNA
+550 TTFNTNA
-558 LFADNRKAVFGTGND
+558 LFGDNRKAIFGAGND

-613 KFNQDAGALFYYNN
+613 KFDQDQGASLYYNN
-627 LNKLEILGTG
+627 LNKLEIISVG

-645 ATSFAGS
+645 ATSFVGGGS
-652 GASLTGITTAQIVD
+652 GITGITTAQIVD

-693 DGSTLTGIATPAFV
+693 NGATLTGIATPGY
-707 NQKIADLVDSAPSTL
+707 VDAAVAGIVSSAPSTL
-722 DTLQELAT
+722 DTLNELAQ

-788 GANENIQLYQIET
+788 GANENIQLYQVEQ
-801 GNPVTSTASY
+801 GNPVTITSSY
-811 LDLASGGSTGSSGYI
+811 LDLASGGSAGSSGFI

-840 ITNGGNLKSAVFNSG
+840 IQNGGNLKSAVFNSG

-899 IIPFLYADP
+899 IIPFLYANP

-933 HGGVWTR
+933 HGGNWLR
-940 LVQYDGT
+940 LVNYDAT
-947 ESNVSI
+947 EGNVSI

-977 NLRLGTFGTNNIY
+977 NLRLGTFGTNNIF

-1022 VAQDIVGLSSANF
+1022 FAQDIVGLSSANF

-1067 PSPSAGQV
+1067 PTPSAGQV

-1231 FSTAGLGATVYGYL
+1231 FSTSGVGATVYGDL
-1245 QVDDGLNVSGI
+1245 QVNSGVNI
-1256 ITAQEFKGIFTGV
+1256 AGVITAQEFKGTFTGV
-1269 ANFASVAGVAS
+1269 VNYATLAGVAS

-1299 ASGISGTPNITV
+1299 ASGISGTPNLTV

-1321 VGAGQTSTFG
+1321 VGSGQTSSFG
-1331 DRVTIRDD
+1331 DRVTVRDD
-1339 LGIEGSTPTLRI
+1339 LSVEGSTPTLRV
-1351 QDSDNNEN
+1351 QDSDSTQS
-1359 YAYMQYDSSAGPALL
+1359 YAYLQYDASGDPTLKLRS
-1374 FRTRAYSN
+1374 RADAI
-1382 TPHFIWQSEA
+1382 TPDFVWDSEA
-1392 GGGVNATQYLM
+1392 SGGIDNTTRLM
-1403 YMQGGA
+1403 YMKGGLR
-1409 PGDYNHGYVSFG
+1409 GNYDHGYVSFG

-1471 FEYNM
+1471 FEYNL
-1476 VMLSGTG
+1476 VMLNSTGSGA
-1483 QGGNAY
+1483 GGNAY

-1532 AIIAGTGISIGSSTG
+1532 AIIAGNGISIGSSTG
-1547 LVTISATGSGI
+1547 LVTISATASGI

-1563 LTTGDINALGVV
+1563 LVTAGINALGVV

-1584 SGLTGIV
+1584 SGLTNIV
-1591 ASGSGVVIQD
+1591 ASGTGVVIQD

-1610 TINFVGTN
+1610 TINFAGIN
-1618 VSSSLSNG
+1618 VSSTLSNG
-1626 IATVT
+1626 TATVT
-1631 VSDAYA
+1631 VGDAYA

-1648 LTGSPDIDTGN
+1648 LTGAPNIIAGFTTTNDLYVQGGN
-1659 IECSRIGVGIPAN
+1659 LGIGVDPN
-1672 NTYSLDIAGDV
+1672 PSYSIDCLDSI
-1683 RLFGGDLWMPYSNT
+1683 RTFGGEIWMPRGSN
-1697 GSLVFQNLGY
+1697 GSLLLRNAVDNL
-1707 VRNIYSVGAP
+1707 REINSVGSGSHIIIQHPAYN
-1717 DVPLALQAFGM
+1717 G
-1728 YAGVGI
+1728 GVGI
-1734 GTTNGHGGFFINSP
+1734 GTTVLDGYKFRVHGGSQFSGI
-1748 TKVVGVLTATQFVG
+1748 VTATQFAG

-1769 IVASGTGITI
+1769 VVASGTGITI

-1804 SGTATVSISAPPPAS
+1804 SGTATISVSAPPPAS
-1819 GGKFIDN
+1819 GGKFVN
-1826 IAGIHTTSAVGVKTD
+1826 NAAGIHTTSAVGVKTD
-1841 QPKSALQVETF
+1841 LPKSALQVETF

-1867 PVDIDQ
+1867 PVVIDQ
-1873 FNVSTSPFRTAEYT
+1873 FNVSTSPFKTAEYT
-1887 LHIHH
+1887 INIHH

-1906 GSNAYSNEFAIMYS
+1906 GFNAYSNEFAIMYS
-1920 STDALV
+1920 SADPIV
-1926 SFASTVTGGVC
+1926 SFASTISVGVL
-1937 KLQATPLTGTTG
+1937 KLEATPLTGTTG

>member
-35 NETAKTP
+35 NEDAKSP
-42 AAPQEEQLR
+42 AAPLQEQNR

-97 LREAVEKKRELKQL
+97 LRETVEKKRELKQL

-125 YKLRDDLVENINENM
+125 YKLRDDLVESINENM

-145 AIEQKLDEI
+145 AIEEKLDEI

-172 PSGSPQGGDPLANT
+172 PSGSAQGGDPLAKT

-222 LDDVVGIATNPSA
+222 LDDVVGIATNAAA

-242 YNHTSRKFEFSDVG
+242 YNHAAKKFEFSDVG

-270 MGLGNTSNLGMSVGV
+270 LGLGNTSDLGMSVGV
-285 STFGDKVVV
+285 STFADSVTV
-294 GGAST
+294 GGATT
-299 ALVVDGHV
+299 ALVVEGNV
-307 RVVGVLTVGSGSITI
+307 RVVGLLTVGSGTIVI
-322 DGDNDTI
+322 DGENDTI
-329 GMGTHTLSATKVALL
+329 GMGTHALTADKVALL
-344 DDLGGDT
+344 DDIGGDT
-351 ADFGGDVKV
+351 ADFAGDVKV

-385 YGDGSQLSGVTGI
+385 YGDGSNLSGINAVGVGTTTISTESITVTGI
-398 STSADTVYVDES
+398 LTAGQIKRPDGLATQFLKADGSVD
-410 EDDDQYYNVIFSDE
+410 N
-424 NPGQGD
+424 
-430 SYHTLQVDHT
+430 
-440 GLRFNPGTNTLDVN
+440 NTYLTAEAQNLDGI
-454 RLDVSYIIGAS
+454 LA
-465 NFEGNLT
+465 L
-472 VDGDL
+472 
-477 RVNETL
+477 
-483 RVRGNNQEFIVE
+483 
-495 NGSGQNQ
+495 
-502 FTVDT
+502 
-507 DNGNTVSQGN
+507 GNTTTRGMSVG
-517 VSAAGSITAQVFYG
+517 VLTATSFVG
-531 DGSQLT
+531 DGS
-537 GLTFTGGDIVFSG
+537 GLTNLVFTGGDIIFTG

-558 LFADNRKAVFGTGND
+558 LFADNRKAVFGTGSD

-599 PNIELKYNNAEFAA
+599 PNIELKYNNAELAA
-613 KFNQDAGALFYYNN
+613 KFDQDQGASLYYNN
-627 LNKLEILGTG
+627 LNKFEIISAG

-645 ATSFAGS
+645 ASSFVGGGS
-652 GASLTGITTAQIVD
+652 GITGITTAQIVD

-673 IGSSTNVNTT
+673 IGSSTNVTTT

-693 DGSTLTGIATPAFV
+693 NGANLVGIATPAY
-707 NQKIADLVDSAPSTL
+707 VDAAVAGIVSSAPSTL
-722 DTLQELAT
+722 DTLNELAQ

-756 FTGSVTVSNGYLSV
+756 FTGSVTVTNGYLSV
-770 GSTMLSGS
+770 GSTMLSES
-778 RFYAKERVYI
+778 RLYAKERVYI
-788 GANENIQLYQIET
+788 GENENIQLYQVET
-801 GNPVTSTASY
+801 GNPVFLTSSY
-811 LDLASGGSTGSSGYI
+811 LDLASGGSAGSSGVI
-826 KHGNRSGFYGGELT
+826 KHGNRDGSYGGELT
-840 ITNGGNLKSAVFNSG
+840 IQNGGNLKSAVFNSG

-875 TTATGAGVVG
+875 TNSIGAGVVG

-899 IIPFLYADP
+899 VIPFLYADP
-908 SALPSAGDYHG
+908 SALPSAGTFHG

-933 HGGVWTR
+933 HAGNWLR
-940 LVQYDGT
+940 LVNYDAT
-947 ESNVSI
+947 EGNVSI

-990 GVSGPLYLDS
+990 GVGGPLYLDS
-1000 EYGEVDVVN
+1000 EHGEVDIVN

-1022 VAQDIVGLSSANF
+1022 FTQDIVGLSSANF
-1035 SGIVT
+1035 TGIVS
-1040 AQSFRGDGSQLTGVG
+1040 ALSFRGDGSQLTGVG

-1067 PSPSAGQV
+1067 PTPSPGQV

-1088 LTGAGGTGIGL
+1088 LTGAGGAGIGL
-1099 SDLSVTTASV
+1099 SDISVTTASV

-1132 YLSSNITT
+1132 YLSSNITS
-1140 NVSLGNGYT
+1140 NVSLGNGYV

-1161 TVGSNNYGDIFW
+1161 TLGNNDYGEIFW
-1173 GTDSSATGFHIK
+1173 GTDSSADGFHVINK
-1185 NNDFDGALYLT
+1185 DFDGALYLT
-1196 NTGTDGVYIRSTA
+1196 NTGTDGVYIRATA

-1220 EANLYYDNALK
+1220 EANLYYNNSLK
-1231 FSTAGLGATVYGYL
+1231 FSTSGVGATVYGDL
-1245 QVDDGLNVSGI
+1245 QVSSGANI
-1256 ITAQEFKGIFTGV
+1256 AGVVTAQEFKGTFTGV
-1269 ANFASVAGVAS
+1269 VNYATLAGVAS

-1321 VGAGQTSTFG
+1321 VGAGQTSSFG
-1331 DRVTIRDD
+1331 DRVTVRDD
-1339 LGIEGSTPTLRI
+1339 LSVEGSTPTLRV
-1351 QDSDNNEN
+1351 QDSDSTES
-1359 YAYMQYDSSAGPALL
+1359 YAYLQYDASGDPTLKLRS
-1374 FRTRAYSN
+1374 RANSN
-1382 TPHFIWQSEA
+1382 TPDFVWDSEA
-1392 GGGVNATQYLM
+1392 GGGIDNTTRLM
-1403 YMQGGA
+1403 YMKGGA
-1409 PGDYNHGYVSFG
+1409 RGNYDHGYVSFG
-1421 STVAEE
+1421 STTADE

-1443 SGIITGN
+1443 AGIITGN
-1450 IIRATQGVD
+1450 IIKATQGID
-1459 APLYIAESVDDN
+1459 APLYITESVDDDN
-1471 FEYNM
+1471 FYNI
-1476 VMLSGTG
+1476 VLLN
-1483 QGGNAY
+1483 QVNAGGNAY
-1489 RVTMVDNGGITFNPF
+1489 RVSMVDNGGITYNPF
-1504 QNRLTLNNVTANQ
+1504 LNRLKTNNIEADQ

-1532 AIIAGTGISIGSSTG
+1532 AIIAGNGISIGSSTG
-1547 LVTISATGSGI
+1547 LVTISATATGI
-1558 STTET
+1558 NTAET
-1563 LTTGDINALGVV
+1563 LVTAGINALGVV

-1591 ASGSGVVIQD
+1591 ASGTGVVIQD
-1601 EGSNIGTAG
+1601 EGGAIGTAG
-1610 TINFVGTN
+1610 TINFAGAN

-1626 IATVT
+1626 TATVT
-1631 VSDAYA
+1631 VGDAYA

-1648 LTGSPDIDTGN
+1648 LTGSPNVTTGN

-1672 NTYSLDIAGDV
+1672 NSYSLDISGDV
-1683 RLFGGDLWMPYSNT
+1683 RLFGGDLWMPYNST
-1697 GSLVFQNLGY
+1697 GSFVISNIGY
-1707 VRNIYSVGAP
+1707 VRNVSSNSG
-1717 DVPLALQAFGM
+1717 VPLALQAFGM
-1728 YAGVGI
+1728 GGGVGI
-1734 GTTNGHGGFFINSP
+1734 GTTDGHGGFFINSA
-1748 TKVVGVLTATQFVG
+1748 TKVAGVVTATAFVG

-1804 SGTATVSISAPPPAS
+1804 SGTATISVSAPPPAS

-1826 IAGIHTTSAVGVKTD
+1826 AAGIHTTSAVGVKTD
-1841 QPKSALQVETF
+1841 LPKTALQVETF

-1867 PVDIDQ
+1867 PVVIDQ

-1920 STDALV
+1920 SSDPIV
-1926 SFASTVTGGVC
+1926 SFASTVSGGVC
-1937 KLQATPLTGTTG
+1937 RLQATPLTGTTG

>member
-35 NETAKTP
+35 NEDAKSP
-42 AAPQEEQLR
+42 AAPLQEQNR

-97 LREAVEKKRELKQL
+97 LRETVEKKRELKQL
-111 QKVDQHLAN
+111 QRVDQHLAN

-125 YKLRDDLVENINENM
+125 YKLRDDLVESINENM

-145 AIEQKLDEI
+145 AIEEKLDEI

-172 PSGSPQGGDPLANT
+172 PSGSAQGGDPLAKT

-222 LDDVVGIATNPSA
+222 LDDVVGIATNAAA

-242 YNHTSRKFEFSDVG
+242 YNHAAKKFEFSDVG

-270 MGLGNTSNLGMSVGV
+270 LGLGNTSDLGMSVGV
-285 STFGDKVVV
+285 STFADSVTV
-294 GGAST
+294 GGATT
-299 ALVVDGHV
+299 ALVVEGNV
-307 RVVGVLTVGSGSITI
+307 RVVGLLTVGSGTIVI
-322 DGDNDTI
+322 DGENDTI
-329 GMGTHTLSATKVALL
+329 GMGTHALTADKVALL
-344 DDLGGDT
+344 DDIGGDT
-351 ADFGGDVKV
+351 ADFAGDVKV

-410 EDDDQYYNVIFSDE
+410 EDDDQYYNVIFTDE
-424 NPGQGD
+424 NPGGGNK
-430 SYHTLQVDHT
+430 YHTLQVDDN

-454 RLDVSYIIGAS
+454 RLDVSYIIGS
-465 NFEGNLT
+465 TILQGDLT
-472 VDGDL
+472 VDGDF
-477 RVNETL
+477 RVNQTL
-483 RVRGNNQEFIVE
+483 RLHGDNEEFIIE
-495 NGSGQNQ
+495 NDAGQNQ

-558 LFADNRKAVFGTGND
+558 LFGDNRKAIFGAGND

-599 PNIELKYNNAEFAA
+599 PNIELKYNNAELAA
-613 KFNQDAGALFYYNN
+613 KFDQDQGASLYYNN
-627 LNKLEILGTG
+627 LNKFEIISAG

-645 ATSFAGS
+645 ASSFVGGGS
-652 GASLTGITTAQIVD
+652 GITGITTAQIVD

-673 IGSSTNVNTT
+673 IGSSTNVTTT

-693 DGSTLTGIATPAFV
+693 NGATLTGIATPGY
-707 NQKIADLVDSAPSTL
+707 VDAAVAGIVSSAPSTL
-722 DTLQELAT
+722 DTLNELAQ

-756 FTGSVTVSNGYLSV
+756 FTGSVTVTNGYLSV
-770 GSTMLSGS
+770 GSTMLSES
-778 RFYAKERVYI
+778 RLYAKERVYI
-788 GANENIQLYQIET
+788 GANENIQLYQVET
-801 GNPVTSTASY
+801 GNPVFATSSY
-811 LDLASGGSTGSSGYI
+811 LDLAAGGSAGSSGYI
-826 KHGNRSGFYGGELT
+826 RHGNRDGFYGGDLT
-840 ITNGGNLKSAVFNSG
+840 ISNAGNLKSAVFNSG
-855 WGGVDLYHCVSGDF
+855 WGGVDLYHCVSGNS

-875 TTATGAGVVG
+875 TNQIGAGVVG

-908 SALPSAGDYHG
+908 SALPSAGTFHG

-933 HGGVWTR
+933 HGGNWLR
-940 LVQYDGT
+940 LVNYDAT
-947 ESNVSI
+947 EGNVSI

-977 NLRLGTFGTNNIY
+977 NIRLGTFGTNNIF
-990 GVSGPLYLDS
+990 GVGGPLYLDS
-1000 EYGEVDVVN
+1000 EYGEVDIVN

-1022 VAQDIVGLSSANF
+1022 FTQDIVGLSSANF
-1035 SGIVT
+1035 TGIVS
-1040 AQSFRGDGSQLTGVG
+1040 ALSFRGDGSQLTGVG

-1067 PSPSAGQV
+1067 PTPSPGQV

-1088 LTGAGGTGIGL
+1088 LTGAGGAGIGL
-1099 SDLSVTTASV
+1099 SDISVTTASV

-1132 YLSSNITT
+1132 YLSSNITS
-1140 NVSLGNGYT
+1140 NVSLGNGYV

-1161 TVGSNNYGDIFW
+1161 TLGNNDYGEIFW
-1173 GTDSSATGFHIK
+1173 GTDSSADGFHVINK
-1185 NNDFDGALYLT
+1185 DFDGALYLT
-1196 NTGTDGVYIRSTA
+1196 NTGTDGVYIRATA

-1220 EANLYYDNALK
+1220 EANLYYNNSLK
-1231 FSTAGLGATVYGYL
+1231 FSTSGVGATVYGDL
-1245 QVDDGLNVSGI
+1245 QVTSGANI
-1256 ITAQEFKGIFTGV
+1256 AGVVTAQEFKGTFTGV
-1269 ANFASVAGVAS
+1269 VNYATLAGVAS
-1280 TANYATESVTSGYA
+1280 TANYATESLTSGYA

-1299 ASGISGTPNITV
+1299 ASGISGTPNLTV

-1321 VGAGQTSTFG
+1321 VGAGQTSSFG
-1331 DRVTIRDD
+1331 DRVTVRDD
-1339 LGIEGSTPTLRI
+1339 LSVEGSTPTLRV
-1351 QDSDNNEN
+1351 QDSDSAES
-1359 YAYMQYDSSAGPALL
+1359 YAYLQYDASGDPTLKLRS
-1374 FRTRAYSN
+1374 RANSN
-1382 TPHFIWQSEA
+1382 TPDFVWDSEA
-1392 GGGVNATQYLM
+1392 GGGIDNTTRLM
-1403 YMQGGA
+1403 YMKGG
-1409 PGDYNHGYVSFG
+1409 PRGNYDHGYVSFG

-1443 SGIITGN
+1443 AGIITGN
-1450 IIRATQGVD
+1450 IIKATQGID
-1459 APLYIAESVDDN
+1459 APLYITESVDDDN
-1471 FEYNM
+1471 FYN
-1476 VMLSGTG
+1476 VVLLN
-1483 QGGNAY
+1483 QVNAGGNAY
-1489 RVTMVDNGGITFNPF
+1489 RVSMVDNGGITFNPF
-1504 QNRLTLNNVTANQ
+1504 QNRLKTNNIEADQ

-1522 NGTNITGIPT
+1522 NGTNLTGIPT
-1532 AIIAGTGISIGSSTG
+1532 AIIAGNGISIGSSTG
-1547 LVTISATGSGI
+1547 LVTISATATGI
-1558 STTET
+1558 NTAET
-1563 LTTGDINALGVV
+1563 LVTAGINALGVV

-1591 ASGSGVVIQD
+1591 ASGTGVVIQD
-1601 EGSNIGTAG
+1601 EGSSVGTAG
-1610 TINFVGTN
+1610 TINFTGTN

-1626 IATVT
+1626 TATVT
-1631 VSDAYA
+1631 VGDAYA

-1648 LTGSPDIDTGN
+1648 LTGSPNVTTGN

-1672 NTYSLDIAGDV
+1672 NSYSLDISGDV
-1683 RLFGGDLWMPYSNT
+1683 RLYGGDLWMPFGST
-1697 GSLVFQNLGY
+1697 GSLILQNNGY
-1707 VRNIYSVGAP
+1707 VRNIRSNSGIS
-1717 DVPLALQAFGM
+1717 LALQAFGM
-1728 YAGVGI
+1728 DGGVGI
-1734 GTTNGHGGFFINSP
+1734 GTTNGHGGLFINSA
-1748 TKVVGVLTATQFVG
+1748 TKVVGVVTATAFVG
-1762 DGSLLTG
+1762 DGSQLTG

-1779 QEEGSNVGTASTI
+1779 QEEGSAVGTASTI
-1792 NFVGAAVTATIS
+1792 NFVGAAVTATLS
-1804 SGTATVSISAPPPAS
+1804 SGTATISISAPPPAS

-1826 IAGIHTTSAVGVKTD
+1826 AAGIHTTSAVGVNTVLPRSD
-1841 QPKSALQVETF
+1841 LQVGTF
-1852 GIEAGIGTFSAVVGT
+1852 GMQSGIGTFSAVVGT
-1867 PVDIDQ
+1867 PIIIDQ
-1873 FNVSTSPFRTAEYT
+1873 FNVSTAPFRTAEYT

-1906 GSNAYSNEFAIMYS
+1906 GYNAYSNEFAIMYS
-1920 STDALV
+1920 SADPLV
-1926 SFASTVTGGVC
+1926 SFASTVSGGTC
-1937 KLQATPLTGTTG
+1937 KLQATPLTGVTG

>member
-35 NETAKTP
+35 HEDAKIP
-42 AAPQEEQLR
+42 AASLSEQNT
-51 KFDWRR
+51 KFDWRK

-78 KLKEAIGE
+78 KLKVAIGE

-91 AEEVES
+91 AEEVET
-97 LREAVEKKRELKQL
+97 LRETVDKKRELRQL

-125 YKLRDDLVENINENM
+125 YKLRDDLVENINEKM

-154 LTVYGKLSDRIS
+154 ITVYDKLSTRIS

-172 PSGSPQGGDPLANT
+172 PSGSAQGGDPLAKT
-186 DFVTFDQLKQHYS
+186 DFVTFDQLKQHYG
-199 LYLDRISTQLATL
+199 LFLDRISTQLATL

-222 LDDVVGIATNPSA
+222 LDDVVGIATNGSA

-242 YNHTSRKFEFSDVG
+242 YNHTSKNFEFADVG

-270 MGLGNTSNLGMSVGV
+270 LGLGNTSNLGMSVGV
-285 STFGDKVVV
+285 STFSDSVTV
-294 GGAST
+294 GGANT
-299 ALVVDGHV
+299 ALVVEGNV
-307 RVVGVLTVGSGSITI
+307 RIVGVLTVGSGSITI

-329 GMGTHTLSATKVALL
+329 GMGTHILSATKVALIDSL
-344 DDLGGDT
+344 DGDT
-351 ADFGGDVKV
+351 ADFAGDVKV

-385 YGDGSQLSGVTGI
+385 YGDGSNLSGINAVGVGTTTISTESITVTGI
-398 STSADTVYVDES
+398 LTAGQIKRPDGLATQFLKADGSVD
-410 EDDDQYYNVIFSDE
+410 N
-424 NPGQGD
+424 
-430 SYHTLQVDHT
+430 
-440 GLRFNPGTNTLDVN
+440 NTYLTAEAQNLDGI
-454 RLDVSYIIGAS
+454 LA
-465 NFEGNLT
+465 L
-472 VDGDL
+472 
-477 RVNETL
+477 
-483 RVRGNNQEFIVE
+483 
-495 NGSGQNQ
+495 
-502 FTVDT
+502 
-507 DNGNTVSQGN
+507 GNTTTRGMSVG
-517 VSAAGSITAQVFYG
+517 VLTATSFVG
-531 DGSQLT
+531 DGS
-537 GLTFTGGDIVFSG
+537 GLTNLVFTGGDIIFTG

-558 LFADNRKAVFGTGND
+558 LFADNRKAVFGTGSD

-599 PNIELKYNNAEFAA
+599 PNIELKYNNAELAA
-613 KFNQDAGALFYYNN
+613 KFDQDQGASLYYNN
-627 LNKLEILGTG
+627 LNKFEIISAG

-645 ATSFAGS
+645 ASSFVGGGS
-652 GASLTGITTAQIVD
+652 GITGITTAQIVD

-673 IGSSTNVNTT
+673 IGSSTNVTTT

-693 DGSTLTGIATPAFV
+693 NGANLVGIATPAY
-707 NQKIADLVDSAPSTL
+707 VDAAVAGIVSSAPSTL
-722 DTLQELAT
+722 DTLNELAQ

-756 FTGSVTVSNGYLSV
+756 FTGSVTVTNGYLSV
-770 GSTMLSGS
+770 GSTMLSES
-778 RFYAKERVYI
+778 RLYAKERVYI
-788 GANENIQLYQIET
+788 GENENIQLYQVET
-801 GNPVTSTASY
+801 GNPVFLTSSY
-811 LDLASGGSTGSSGYI
+811 LDLASGGSAGSSGVI
-826 KHGNRSGFYGGELT
+826 KHGNRDGSYGGELT
-840 ITNGGNLKSAVFNSG
+840 IQNGGNLKSAVFNSG

-875 TTATGAGVVG
+875 TNSIGAGVVG

-899 IIPFLYADP
+899 VIPFLYADP
-908 SALPSAGDYHG
+908 SALPSAGTFHG

-933 HGGVWTR
+933 HAGNWLR
-940 LVQYDGT
+940 LVNYDAT
-947 ESNVSI
+947 EGNVSI

-990 GVSGPLYLDS
+990 GVGGPLYLDS
-1000 EYGEVDVVN
+1000 EHGEVDIVN

-1022 VAQDIVGLSSANF
+1022 FTQDIVGLSSANF
-1035 SGIVT
+1035 TGIVS
-1040 AQSFRGDGSQLTGVG
+1040 ALSFRGDGSQLTGVG

-1067 PSPSAGQV
+1067 PTPSPGQV

-1119 SGVFTY
+1119 SGVFNY

-1140 NVSLGNGYT
+1140 NVSLGNGYV

-1161 TVGSNNYGDIFW
+1161 TLGSNDYGEIFW
-1173 GTDSSATGFHIK
+1173 GTDSSATGFHVINK
-1185 NNDFDGALYLT
+1185 DFDGALYLT

-1220 EANLYYDNALK
+1220 ESSLYYNNALK
-1231 FSTAGLGATVYGYL
+1231 FSTSGVGATVYGDL
-1245 QVDDGLNVSGI
+1245 QVTTGANIAGV
-1256 ITAQEFKGIFTGV
+1256 ITAQEFKGTFTGV
-1269 ANFASVAGVAS
+1269 VNYATLAGVAS

-1299 ASGISGTPNITV
+1299 ASGISGTPNLTV

-1331 DRVTIRDD
+1331 DRVTVRDD
-1339 LGIEGSTPTLRI
+1339 LGVEGSTPTIRI
-1351 QDSDNNEN
+1351 QDSDATEN
-1359 YAYMQYDSSAGPALL
+1359 YAYMQYDNTAGPALK
-1374 FRTRAYSN
+1374 FRTRCYNN

-1392 GGGVNATQYLM
+1392 AGGIDATQYLM

-1421 STVAEE
+1421 STVADE

-1432 GSLKVTENINA
+1432 GSLKVTQNISA
-1443 SGIITGN
+1443 AGIITAN
-1450 IIRATQGVD
+1450 IIRATQGID
-1459 APLYIAESVDDN
+1459 APLYITESVDDDA
-1471 FEYNM
+1471 EYNM
-1476 VMLSGTG
+1476 VMLNQPGG
-1483 QGGNAY
+1483 AGGNNY

-1504 QNRLTLNNVTANQ
+1504 ENRLTCNNMTANQ

-1522 NGTNITGIPT
+1522 NGTNLTGIPT
-1532 AIIAGTGISIGSSTG
+1532 AIIAGNGISIGSSTG
-1547 LVTISATGSGI
+1547 LVTISATATGI
-1558 STTET
+1558 NTADT
-1563 LTTGDINALGVV
+1563 LVTGGINALGVV

-1591 ASGSGVVIQD
+1591 ASGTGVVIQD
-1601 EGSNIGTAG
+1601 EGSAIGTAG
-1610 TINFVGTN
+1610 TINFAGTN

-1626 IATVT
+1626 TATVT
-1631 VSDAYA
+1631 VGDAYA

-1648 LTGSPDIDTGN
+1648 LTGSPNVTTAN

-1672 NTYSLDIAGDV
+1672 NSYSLDISGDV
-1683 RLFGGDLWMPYSNT
+1683 RLFGGDLWMPYNST
-1697 GSLVFQNLGY
+1697 GSMILQNKGY
-1707 VRNIYSVGAP
+1707 VRNLTSNSGVS
-1717 DVPLALQAFGM
+1717 LALQAFGM
-1728 YAGVGI
+1728 DGGVGI
-1734 GTTNGHGGFFINSP
+1734 GTTNGQGGLFINSP
-1748 TKVVGVLTATQFVG
+1748 TKVAGVVTATAFVG

-1779 QEEGSNVGTASTI
+1779 QEEGSAVGTASTI

-1804 SGTATVSISAPPPAS
+1804 SGTATISISAPPPAS
-1819 GGKFIDN
+1819 GGKFVDN
-1826 IAGIHTTSAVGVKTD
+1826 AAGIHTTSSVGINTILPKTD
-1841 QPKSALQVETF
+1841 LQV
-1852 GIEAGIGTFSAVVGT
+1852 GSYGMQSGIGTFAAVVGT
-1867 PVDIDQ
+1867 PVIVDQ
-1873 FNVSTSPFRTAEYT
+1873 FNVSTLPFVTAEYT
-1887 LHIHH
+1887 LHVQH

-1906 GSNAYSNEFAIMYS
+1906 GGNSYSNEFAIMYS
-1920 STDALV
+1920 SADPLV
-1926 SFASTVTGGVC
+1926 SFASTVSGGVC
-1937 KLQATPLTGTTG
+1937 QLKATPLTGVTG

>member
-35 NETAKTP
+35 NEDAKAP
-42 AAPQEEQLR
+42 AAPVQEQNR

-111 QKVDQHLAN
+111 QRVDQNLAN

-125 YKLRDDLVENINENM
+125 YKLRDDLVENINESM

-154 LTVYGKLSDRIS
+154 LTVYGKLSERIS

-285 STFGDKVVV
+285 STFSDKVVV

-385 YGDGSQLSGVTGI
+385 YGDGSNLTGINAVGVGTTTISTESITVTGVV
-398 STSADTVYVDES
+398 TAGQFKRPDGLATQFLKADGSVDS
-410 EDDDQYYNVIFSDE
+410 
-424 NPGQGD
+424 
-430 SYHTLQVDHT
+430 
-440 GLRFNPGTNTLDVN
+440 NTYLTAEAQNLDGI
-454 RLDVSYIIGAS
+454 LA
-465 NFEGNLT
+465 L
-472 VDGDL
+472 
-477 RVNETL
+477 
-483 RVRGNNQEFIVE
+483 
-495 NGSGQNQ
+495 
-502 FTVDT
+502 
-507 DNGNTVSQGN
+507 GNTTTRGMSVG
-517 VSAAGSITAQVFYG
+517 VLTATSFIG
-531 DGSQLT
+531 DGS
-537 GLTFTGGDIVFSG
+537 GLTNLVFTGGDIIFTGV
-550 ITTFNTNA
+550 TTFNTNA
-558 LFADNRKAVFGTGND
+558 LFGDNRKAIFGAGND

-613 KFNQDAGALFYYNN
+613 KFDQDQGASLYYNN
-627 LNKLEILGTG
+627 LNKLEIISVG

-645 ATSFAGS
+645 ATSFVGGGS
-652 GASLTGITTAQIVD
+652 GITGITTAQIVD

-693 DGSTLTGIATPAFV
+693 NGATLTGIATPGY
-707 NQKIADLVDSAPSTL
+707 VDAAVAGIVSSAPSTL
-722 DTLQELAT
+722 DTLNELAQ

-788 GANENIQLYQIET
+788 GANENIQLYQVEQ
-801 GNPVTSTASY
+801 GNPVTITSSY
-811 LDLASGGSTGSSGYI
+811 LDLASGGSAGSSGFI

-840 ITNGGNLKSAVFNSG
+840 IQNGGNLKSAVFNSG

-899 IIPFLYADP
+899 IIPFLYANP

-933 HGGVWTR
+933 HGGNWLR
-940 LVQYDGT
+940 LVNYDAT
-947 ESNVSI
+947 EGNVSI

-977 NLRLGTFGTNNIY
+977 NLRLGTFGTNNIF

-1022 VAQDIVGLSSANF
+1022 FAQDIVGLSSANF

-1067 PSPSAGQV
+1067 PTPSAGQV

-1231 FSTAGLGATVYGYL
+1231 FSTSGVGATVYGDL
-1245 QVDDGLNVSGI
+1245 QVNSGVNI
-1256 ITAQEFKGIFTGV
+1256 AGVITAQEFKGTFTGV
-1269 ANFASVAGVAS
+1269 VNYATLAGVAS

-1299 ASGISGTPNITV
+1299 ASGISGTPNLTV

-1321 VGAGQTSTFG
+1321 VGSGQTSSFG
-1331 DRVTIRDD
+1331 DRVTVRDD
-1339 LGIEGSTPTLRI
+1339 LSVEGSTPTLRV
-1351 QDSDNNEN
+1351 QDSDSTQS
-1359 YAYMQYDSSAGPALL
+1359 YAYLQYDASGDPTLKLRS
-1374 FRTRAYSN
+1374 RADAI
-1382 TPHFIWQSEA
+1382 TPDFVWDSEA
-1392 GGGVNATQYLM
+1392 SGGIDNTTRLM
-1403 YMQGGA
+1403 YMKGGLR
-1409 PGDYNHGYVSFG
+1409 GNYDHGYVSFG

-1471 FEYNM
+1471 FEYNL
-1476 VMLSGTG
+1476 VMLNSTGSGA
-1483 QGGNAY
+1483 GGNAY

-1532 AIIAGTGISIGSSTG
+1532 AIIAGNGISIGSSTG
-1547 LVTISATGSGI
+1547 LVTISATATGI

-1563 LTTGDINALGVV
+1563 LVTAGINALGVV

-1591 ASGSGVVIQD
+1591 ASGTGVVIQD

-1610 TINFVGTN
+1610 TINFAGTN
-1618 VSSSLSNG
+1618 VSSTLSNG
-1626 IATVT
+1626 TATVT
-1631 VSDAYA
+1631 VGDAYA

-1648 LTGSPDIDTGN
+1648 LTGAPNIIAGFTTTNDLYVQGGN
-1659 IECSRIGVGIPAN
+1659 LGIGVDPN
-1672 NTYSLDIAGDV
+1672 PSYSIDCLDSI
-1683 RLFGGDLWMPYSNT
+1683 RTFGGEIWMPRGSN
-1697 GSLVFQNLGY
+1697 GSLLLRNAVDNL
-1707 VRNIYSVGAP
+1707 REINSVGSGSHIIIQHPAYN
-1717 DVPLALQAFGM
+1717 G
-1728 YAGVGI
+1728 GVGI
-1734 GTTNGHGGFFINSP
+1734 GTTVLDGYKFRVHGGSQFSGI
-1748 TKVVGVLTATQFVG
+1748 VTATQFAG

-1769 IVASGTGITI
+1769 VVASGTGITI

-1804 SGTATVSISAPPPAS
+1804 SGTATISVSAPPPAS
-1819 GGKFIDN
+1819 GGKFVN
-1826 IAGIHTTSAVGVKTD
+1826 NAAGIHTTSAVGVKTD
-1841 QPKSALQVETF
+1841 LPKSALQVETF

-1867 PVDIDQ
+1867 PVVIDQ
-1873 FNVSTSPFRTAEYT
+1873 FNVSTSPFKTAEYT
-1887 LHIHH
+1887 INIHH

-1906 GSNAYSNEFAIMYS
+1906 GFNAYSNEFAIMYS
-1920 STDALV
+1920 SADPIV
-1926 SFASTVTGGVC
+1926 SFASTISVGVL
-1937 KLQATPLTGTTG
+1937 KLEATPLTGTTG

>member
-27 ELEKTGAL
+27 ELKKTGAL
-35 NETAKTP
+35 NENAKTP
-42 AAPQEEQLR
+42 AAPVEEQAR

-78 KLKEAIGE
+78 KLKVAIGE

-97 LREAVEKKRELKQL
+97 LREAVEKKRELRSL
-111 QKVDQHLAN
+111 QKVDDHLAN

-154 LTVYGKLSDRIS
+154 LSVYGKLSDRIS

-199 LYLDRISTQLATL
+199 LFLDRISTQLATL

-242 YNHTSRKFEFSDVG
+242 YNHSDKKFEFSDVG

-285 STFGDKVVV
+285 STFADSVTV
-294 GGAST
+294 GGATT
-299 ALVVDGHV
+299 ALVVEGNV
-307 RVVGVLTVGSGSITI
+307 RVVGLLTVGSGTIVI
-322 DGDNDTI
+322 DGENDTI
-329 GMGTHTLSATKVALL
+329 GMGTHTLTADKVALL
-344 DDLGGDT
+344 DDIGGDT
-351 ADFGGDVKV
+351 ADFAGDVKV

-385 YGDGSQLSGVTGI
+385 YGDGSNLTGI
-398 STSADTVYVDES
+398 TGSVGVGTTTISTESITVSGIVTAGQFIRPDGTSSQFLKADGSVDSNTYLTS
-410 EDDDQYYNVIFSDE
+410 EAQS
-424 NPGQGD
+424 
-430 SYHTLQVDHT
+430 L
-440 GLRFNPGTNTLDVN
+440 
-454 RLDVSYIIGAS
+454 
-465 NFEGNLT
+465 
-472 VDGDL
+472 
-477 RVNETL
+477 
-483 RVRGNNQEFIVE
+483 
-495 NGSGQNQ
+495 NG
-502 FTVDT
+502 VLAL
-507 DNGNTVSQGN
+507 GNTSSLGMSVG
-517 VSAAGSITAQVFYG
+517 VVTASGFVG
-531 DGSQLT
+531 DGSGLT
-537 GLTFTGGDIVFSG
+537 GLVFTGGDIIFSG

-558 LFADNRKAVFGTGND
+558 LFGDNRKAIFGAGND

-613 KFNQDAGALFYYNN
+613 KFDQDQGASLYYNN
-627 LNKLEILGTG
+627 LNKLEIISAG

-645 ATSFAGS
+645 ATSFVGGGS
-652 GASLTGITTAQIVD
+652 GITGITTAQIVD

-741 TTNLIGTKAS
+741 TTNLIGTKAA

-756 FTGSVTVSNGYLSV
+756 FTGSVTVTNGYLSV
-770 GSTMLSGS
+770 GSTMLSQS
-778 RFYAKERVYI
+778 RLYAKERVYI
-788 GANENIQLYQIET
+788 GANENIQLYQIEQ
-801 GNPVTSTASY
+801 GNPVTITSSY
-811 LDLASGGSTGSSGYI
+811 LDLASGGSAGSSGYI

-840 ITNGGNLKSAVFNSG
+840 IQNGGNLKSAVFNSG

-933 HGGVWTR
+933 HGGNWLR
-940 LVQYDGT
+940 LVNYDAT
-947 ESNVSI
+947 EGNVSI

-977 NLRLGTFGTNNIY
+977 NLRLGTFGTNNIF
-990 GVSGPLYLDS
+990 GVGGPLYLDS
-1000 EYGEVDVVN
+1000 EHGEVDVVN

-1161 TVGSNNYGDIFW
+1161 IVGSNDYGDIFW

-1220 EANLYYDNALK
+1220 EANLYYDNVLK
-1231 FSTAGLGATVYGYL
+1231 FSTSGVGATVYGDL
-1245 QVDDGLNVSGI
+1245 QVNSGANI
-1256 ITAQEFKGIFTGV
+1256 AGVVTAQEFKGVFTGV
-1269 ANFASVAGVAS
+1269 ANYASVAGVAS

-1331 DRVTIRDD
+1331 DRVTVRDD
-1339 LGIEGSTPTLRI
+1339 LSVEGSTPTLRV
-1351 QDSDNNEN
+1351 QDSDSAES
-1359 YAYMQYDSSAGPALL
+1359 YAYLQYDASGDPTLKLRS
-1374 FRTRAYSN
+1374 RANSN
-1382 TPHFIWQSEA
+1382 TPDFVWDSEA
-1392 GGGVNATQYLM
+1392 SGGIDNTTRLM
-1403 YMQGGA
+1403 YMKGG
-1409 PGDYNHGYVSFG
+1409 PRSNYDHGYVSFG

-1443 SGIITGN
+1443 SGIITGD
-1450 IIRATQGVD
+1450 IIRATQGID
-1459 APLYIAESVDDN
+1459 APLYITESVDDDA
-1471 FEYNM
+1471 EYNM

-1483 QGGNAY
+1483 QGGNNY

-1504 QNRLTLNNVTANQ
+1504 QNRLKLNNVEANQ

-1547 LVTISATGSGI
+1547 LVTISATATGI
-1558 STTET
+1558 NTADT
-1563 LTTGDINALGVV
+1563 LVTGDINALGVV

-1591 ASGSGVVIQD
+1591 ASGTGVVIQD
-1601 EGSNIGTAG
+1601 EGGAIGTAG
-1610 TINFVGTN
+1610 TINFVGAN
-1618 VSSSLSNG
+1618 VGSVLSNG
-1626 IATVT
+1626 TATVT
-1631 VSDAYA
+1631 VGDAYA
-1637 QVAGVATVAQG
+1637 QVAGIATYASTSGIATYASNAGIATYATIAGVSTAAQSLSG
-1648 LTGSPDIDTGN
+1648 TPNLV
-1659 IECSRIGVGIPAN
+1659 VGIVTA
-1672 NTYSLDIAGDV
+1672 
-1683 RLFGGDLWMPYSNT
+1683 SN
-1697 GSLVFQNLGY
+1697 
-1707 VRNIYSVGAP
+1707 
-1717 DVPLALQAFGM
+1717 
-1728 YAGVGI
+1728 
-1734 GTTNGHGGFFINSP
+1734 
-1748 TKVVGVLTATQFVG
+1748 FVG

-1779 QEEGSNVGTASTI
+1779 QEEGSAVGTASTI

-1804 SGTATVSISAPPPAS
+1804 SGTATISVSAPPPAS
-1819 GGKFIDN
+1819 GGKFVDN
-1826 IAGIHTTSAVGVKTD
+1826 AAGIHTTSAVGVKTD
-1841 QPKSALQVETF
+1841 LPRTALQVETF
-1852 GIEAGIGTFSAVVGT
+1852 GIEAGIGTFVAIVGA
-1867 PVDIDQ
+1867 PFLIDQ
-1873 FNVSTSPFRTAEYT
+1873 FNVTTSPFKTAEYT
-1887 LHIHH
+1887 INIHH

-1906 GSNAYSNEFAIMYS
+1906 GFNAYSNEFAIMYS
-1920 STDALV
+1920 SADPIV
-1926 SFASTVTGGVC
+1926 SFASTISGGVL
-1937 KLQATPLTGTTG
+1937 KLEATPLTGTTG

>member
-42 AAPQEEQLR
+42 AAPMEEQLR

-111 QKVDQHLAN
+111 QRVDQHLAN

-154 LTVYGKLSDRIS
+154 LTVYGKLSERIS

-270 MGLGNTSNLGMSVGV
+270 LGLGNTSDLGMSVGV
-285 STFGDKVVV
+285 STFSDKVTV
-294 GGAST
+294 GGATT
-299 ALVVDGHV
+299 ALIVDGNV
-307 RVVGVLTVGSGSITI
+307 RVVGLLTVGSGTIVI
-322 DGDNDTI
+322 DGDNDSI
-329 GMGTHTLSATKVALL
+329 GIGTVTLSETKVSQL
-344 DDLGGDT
+344 DNLTGDT
-351 ADFGGDVKV
+351 GNFSGDVKV

-385 YGDGSQLSGVTGI
+385 YGDGSQLTGI
-398 STSADTVYVDES
+398 NVGVGTTTISTESITVSGIVTASGFNGPFFVEES
-410 EDDDQYYNVIFSDE
+410 IDDYAYYNIPTLYTQVGG
-424 NPGQGD
+424 NQYARTMVD
-430 SYHTLQVDHT
+430 SGGLQ
-440 GLRFNPGTNTLDVN
+440 FNPGINELWVAN
-454 RLDVSYIIGAS
+454 KVRIG
-465 NFEGNLT
+465 G
-472 VDGDL
+472 
-477 RVNETL
+477 
-483 RVRGNNQEFIVE
+483 
-495 NGSGQNQ
+495 GSGI
-502 FTVDT
+502 
-507 DNGNTVSQGN
+507 
-517 VSAAGSITAQVFYG
+517 ITATGFSGTSAILSGIVTAQSFSG
-531 DGSQLT
+531 DGSGLT
-537 GLTFTGGDIVFSG
+537 GVVFSGGDIVFSG

-558 LFADNRKAVFGTGND
+558 LFGDNRKAVFGDGSD

-599 PNIELKYNNAEFAA
+599 PNIELKYNNTELAA
-613 KFNQDAGALFYYNN
+613 KFDQDQGASLYYNN
-627 LNKLEILGTG
+627 LNKFEIISAG

-645 ATSFAGS
+645 ATSFSGS
-652 GASLTGITTAQIVD
+652 GASLTGITTGQITD

-673 IGSSTNVNTT
+673 IGSSTSVVTS
-683 GTITAGAFYG
+683 GIITAGAFYG
-693 DGSTLTGIATPAFV
+693 DGSNLSGIATPAFV
-707 NQKIADLVDSAPSTL
+707 TQQIADLVDSAPTTL
-722 DTLQELAT
+722 DTLNELAQ

-756 FTGSVTVSNGYLSV
+756 FTGSVTVTNGYLSV

-778 RFYAKERVYI
+778 RLYAKERIYI
-788 GANENIQLYQIET
+788 GDNEDIRIYQTET
-801 GNPVTSTASY
+801 GNPVFLTTSW
-811 LDLASGGSTGSSGYI
+811 LDLASSNTAGSVAVIRHGARPTGE
-826 KHGNRSGFYGGELT
+826 FYGGELT
-840 ITNGGNLKSAVFNSG
+840 IQDGGGRRSAVFNSG

-908 SALPSAGDYHG
+908 SALPSAADYHG

-933 HGGVWTR
+933 HSGNWLR
-940 LVQYDGT
+940 LVNYDAT
-947 ESNVSI
+947 EGNVSI

-963 IGAGIVTGTSAEFR
+963 IGAGIITGTSAEFR

-990 GVSGPLYLDS
+990 AVGGPLYLDS
-1000 EYGEVDVVN
+1000 DVNQVDIVN
-1009 NFHVNGISTLGRV
+1009 NLNVNGISTFSGRV
-1022 VAQDIVGLSSANF
+1022 IANDIVGLSSATF
-1035 SGIVT
+1035 TGIVT

-1067 PSPSAGQV
+1067 PTPSAGQV

-1099 SDLSVTTASV
+1099 SDLSVTTASA
-1109 GVASLSYNNQ
+1109 GIASLSYDNT

-1125 TPPDFSS
+1125 TPPSFAG
-1132 YLSSNITT
+1132 YLSNTITQD
-1140 NVSLGNGYT
+1140 VSMSNGYT

-1161 TVGSNNYGDIFW
+1161 SLGSNDYGDIFW
-1173 GTDSSATGFHIK
+1173 GTDSSVTGFHIK

-1196 NTGTDGVYIRSTA
+1196 NTGTDGVYIRATA

-1220 EANLYYDNALK
+1220 EANLYYNNVLK
-1231 FSTAGLGATVYGYL
+1231 FSTAGLGATVYGNL
-1245 QVDDGLNVSGI
+1245 QINGDTN
-1256 ITAQEFKGIFTGV
+1256 ITGVVTAAEFKGTFTGV
-1269 ANFASVAGVAS
+1269 ANYASVAGVAS

-1294 NVAGI
+1294 AVAGI
-1299 ASGISGTPNITV
+1299 ASNLTGTPNITV
-1311 GELTTTGAFV
+1311 GEINTTGGLF
-1321 VGAGQTSTFG
+1321 VGAGQTSSFG
-1331 DRVTIRDD
+1331 DRVTVRDD
-1339 LGIEGSTPTLRI
+1339 LSVEGPTPTLRV
-1351 QDSDNNEN
+1351 QDSDNAEN

-1374 FRTRAYSN
+1374 FRTRAFSN

-1403 YMQGGA
+1403 YMQGGS

-1432 GSLKVTENINA
+1432 GSLKVNENITA
-1443 SGIITGN
+1443 AGIITAN
-1450 IIRATQGVD
+1450 VITATTGFNG
-1459 APLYIAESVDDN
+1459 PFYINESVDDN
-1471 FEYNM
+1471 QFYNIPTLQAA
-1476 VMLSGTG
+1476 V
-1483 QGGNAY
+1483 GGNQY
-1489 RVTMVDNGGITFNPF
+1489 VRSMVDTGALQFNPGI
-1504 QNRLTLNNVTANQ
+1504 NELWVSNNVRIGGATGIVTALYFSGSGQ
-1517 FGFFG
+1517 RL
-1522 NGTNITGIPT
+1522 TGIPT
-1532 AIIAGTGISIGSSTG
+1532 SIVAGTG
-1547 LVTISATGSGI
+1547 VTIGTLGGVYTINATASGI

-1563 LTTGDINALGVV
+1563 LVTGGINAIGVV

-1601 EGSNIGTAG
+1601 EGSNVGTAG
-1610 TINFVGTN
+1610 TINFVGNN

-1648 LTGSPDIDTGN
+1648 LTGSPDVTTGT
-1659 IECSRIGVGIPAN
+1659 IACSRIGVGLPVN
-1672 NTYSLDIAGDV
+1672 NSYSLDIAGDV
-1683 RLFGGDLWMPYSNT
+1683 RLYGGDLWMPFGST
-1697 GSLVFQNLGY
+1697 GSFVISNIGY
-1707 VRNIYSVGAP
+1707 VRNLSSNSG
-1717 DVPLALQAFGM
+1717 VPLALQAFGLGG
-1728 YAGVGI
+1728 GVGI
-1734 GTTNGHGGFFINSP
+1734 GTTDGHGGVFINSP

-1779 QEEGSNVGTASTI
+1779 QEEGSSIGTASTI

-1804 SGTATVSISAPPPAS
+1804 SGTATISVSAPPPAS

-1826 IAGIHTTSAVGVKTD
+1826 AAGIHTTSAVGVKTD
-1841 QPKSALQVETF
+1841 LPKTALQVETF

-1867 PVDIDQ
+1867 PVVIDQ
-1873 FNVSTSPFRTAEYT
+1873 FNVTTAPFKTAEYT
-1887 LHIHH
+1887 VHIHH
-1892 ANGMQSQKVLVMQD
+1892 ANGMQTQKVLVMQD
-1906 GSNAYSNEFAIMYS
+1906 GSAAYSNEFAIMHS
-1920 STDALV
+1920 SADPLV
-1926 SFASTVTGGVC
+1926 SFASTVSGGAC
-1937 KLQATPLTGTTG
+1937 QLQATPLTGTTG

>member
-35 NETAKTP
+35 DETAKTP
-42 AAPQEEQLR
+42 VAPVEEQAR

-78 KLKEAIGE
+78 KLKDAIGE

-125 YKLRDDLVENINENM
+125 YKLRDDLVENINESM

-154 LTVYGKLSDRIS
+154 LSVYGKLSERIS

-172 PSGSPQGGDPLANT
+172 PSGSPQGGDPLAKT

-299 ALVVDGHV
+299 ALVVDGNV

-351 ADFGGDVKV
+351 ADFTGDVKV

-385 YGDGSQLSGVTGI
+385 YGDGSNLSGINAVGVGTTSI
-398 STSADTVYVDES
+398 STESITVSGILTAAQIKRPDGLATQFLKADGSVDS
-410 EDDDQYYNVIFSDE
+410 
-424 NPGQGD
+424 
-430 SYHTLQVDHT
+430 
-440 GLRFNPGTNTLDVN
+440 NTYLTAEAQNLDGI
-454 RLDVSYIIGAS
+454 LA
-465 NFEGNLT
+465 L
-472 VDGDL
+472 
-477 RVNETL
+477 
-483 RVRGNNQEFIVE
+483 
-495 NGSGQNQ
+495 
-502 FTVDT
+502 
-507 DNGNTVSQGN
+507 GNTTTRGMSVG
-517 VSAAGSITAQVFYG
+517 VLTATSFVG
-531 DGSQLT
+531 DGS
-537 GLTFTGGDIVFSG
+537 GLTNLVFTGGDIIFTG

-558 LFADNRKAVFGTGND
+558 LFGDNRKAIFGAGND

-613 KFNQDAGALFYYNN
+613 KFNQDQGASLYYNN
-627 LNKLEILGTG
+627 LNKLEIISAG

-645 ATSFAGS
+645 ATSFVGGGS
-652 GASLTGITTAQIVD
+652 GITGITTAQIVD

-693 DGSTLTGIATPAFV
+693 NGATLTGIAT
-707 NQKIADLVDSAPSTL
+707 LGYVDAAVAGIVSSAPSTL
-722 DTLQELAT
+722 DTLNELAQ

-788 GANENIQLYQIET
+788 GANENIQLYQVET

-826 KHGNRSGFYGGELT
+826 KHGNRSGSYGGELT
-840 ITNGGNLKSAVFNSG
+840 IQNGGNLKSAVFNSG

-908 SALPSAGDYHG
+908 TALPSAGDYHG

-933 HGGVWTR
+933 HGGNWLR
-940 LVQYDGT
+940 LVNYDAAEG
-947 ESNVSI
+947 NVSI

-977 NLRLGTFGTNNIY
+977 NLRLGTFGTNNIF

-1022 VAQDIVGLSSANF
+1022 VTQDIVGLSSANF

-1173 GTDSSATGFHIK
+1173 GTHNSATGFHVI

-1269 ANFASVAGVAS
+1269 ANYASVAGVAS

-1294 NVAGI
+1294 AVAGI
-1299 ASGISGTPNITV
+1299 SSGLTGTPNITV
-1311 GELTTTGAFV
+1311 GEINTTGGLF
-1321 VGAGQTSTFG
+1321 VGAGQTSSFG
-1331 DRVTIRDD
+1331 DRVTVRDD
-1339 LGIEGSTPTLRI
+1339 LSVEGSTPTLRV
-1351 QDSDNNEN
+1351 QDSDSAES
-1359 YAYMQYDSSAGPALL
+1359 YVYLQYDASGDPTLKLRS
-1374 FRTRAYSN
+1374 RANSN
-1382 TPHFIWQSEA
+1382 TPDFVWDSEA
-1392 GGGVNATQYLM
+1392 AGGIDNTTRLM
-1403 YMQGGA
+1403 YMKGG
-1409 PGDYNHGYVSFG
+1409 PRGNYDHGYVSFG

-1471 FEYNM
+1471 AEYNM
-1476 VMLSGTG
+1476 VMLNGTG

-1489 RVTMVDNGGITFNPF
+1489 RVTMVDNGGITFNPLR
-1504 QNRLTLNNVTANQ
+1504 NRLTCNNVEANQ

-1522 NGTNITGIPT
+1522 NGTNLTGIPT
-1532 AIIAGTGISIGSSTG
+1532 AIIAGNGISIGSSTG
-1547 LVTISATGSGI
+1547 IVEISSTVAI
-1558 STTET
+1558 STTDT
-1563 LTTGDINALGVV
+1563 LTTGGINALGVV

-1584 SGLTGIV
+1584 SGLIGVV
-1591 ASGSGVVIQD
+1591 ASGTGVVIQD

-1618 VSSSLSNG
+1618 VSSSLSSG
-1626 IATVT
+1626 TATVT

-1637 QVAGVATVAQG
+1637 QVAGVATVAQN
-1648 LTGSPDIDTGN
+1648 LTGTPDITVGTISCNDDVNIVGTTPTLKLQDTDASLNYGYLEFDTSQDHTLFLRLRAYN
-1659 IECSRIGVGIPAN
+1659 NTSNFRIQSEAGGTPNTDDLFTILGTGDGTRSGFVGINSSNPN
-1672 NTYSLDIAGDV
+1672 ERLTVRGNVNTV
-1683 RLFGGDLWMPYSNT
+1683 
-1697 GSLVFQNLGY
+1697 GY
-1707 VRNIYSVGAP
+1707 V
-1717 DVPLALQAFGM
+1717 
-1728 YAGVGI
+1728 
-1734 GTTNGHGGFFINSP
+1734 
-1748 TKVVGVLTATQFVG
+1748 TATTFYG
-1762 DGSLLTG
+1762 DGSNLTG
-1769 IVASGTGITI
+1769 IVASGTGVVI

-1804 SGTATVSISAPPPAS
+1804 SGTATISVSAPPPAS
-1819 GGKFIDN
+1819 GGKFVN
-1826 IAGIHTTSAVGVKTD
+1826 NSAGIHTTSAVGVKTD
-1841 QPKSALQVETF
+1841 LPKTALQVETF
-1852 GIEAGIGTFSAVVGT
+1852 GIEAGIGTFSAAVGT
-1867 PVDIDQ
+1867 PVVIDQ
-1873 FNVSTSPFRTAEYT
+1873 FNVTTSPFKTAEYT
-1887 LHIHH
+1887 INIHH

-1906 GSNAYSNEFAIMYS
+1906 GFNAYSNEFAIMYS
-1920 STDALV
+1920 SADPIV
-1926 SFASTVTGGVC
+1926 SFASTISGGVL
-1937 KLQATPLTGTTG
+1937 KLEATPLTGTTG

>member
-27 ELEKTGAL
+27 ELKKTGAL
-35 NETAKTP
+35 NENAKTP
-42 AAPQEEQLR
+42 APSLEEQTR

-78 KLKEAIGE
+78 KLKDAIGE

-97 LREAVEKKRELKQL
+97 LREAVEKKRELRSL
-111 QKVDQHLAN
+111 QKVDDHLAN

-199 LYLDRISTQLATL
+199 LFLDRISTQLATL

-242 YNHTSRKFEFSDVG
+242 YNHSAKKFEFSDVG

-285 STFGDKVVV
+285 STFADKVVV

-299 ALVVDGHV
+299 ALVVDGNV

-344 DDLGGDT
+344 DELGGDT

-385 YGDGSQLSGVTGI
+385 YGDGSNLSGINAVGVGTTTI
-398 STSADTVYVDES
+398 STESITVSGILTAGQIKRPDGLPTQFLKADGSVDS
-410 EDDDQYYNVIFSDE
+410 
-424 NPGQGD
+424 
-430 SYHTLQVDHT
+430 
-440 GLRFNPGTNTLDVN
+440 NTYLTAEAQNLDGI
-454 RLDVSYIIGAS
+454 LA
-465 NFEGNLT
+465 L
-472 VDGDL
+472 
-477 RVNETL
+477 
-483 RVRGNNQEFIVE
+483 
-495 NGSGQNQ
+495 
-502 FTVDT
+502 
-507 DNGNTVSQGN
+507 GNTTTRGMSVG
-517 VSAAGSITAQVFYG
+517 VLTATSFVG
-531 DGSQLT
+531 DGS
-537 GLTFTGGDIVFSG
+537 GLTNLVFTGGDIIFSG

-558 LFADNRKAVFGTGND
+558 LFADNRKAVFGTGSD

-756 FTGSVTVSNGYLSV
+756 FTGSVTVTNGYLSV
-770 GSTMLSGS
+770 GSTMLSQS
-778 RFYAKERVYI
+778 RLYAKERVYI
-788 GANENIQLYQIET
+788 GENENIQLYQVET
-801 GNPVTSTASY
+801 GNPVFLTSSY
-811 LDLASGGSTGSSGYI
+811 LDLASGGSAGSSGVI
-826 KHGNRSGFYGGELT
+826 KHGNRDGFYGGELT
-840 ITNGGNLKSAVFNSG
+840 IQNGGNLKSAVFNSG

-908 SALPSAGDYHG
+908 TALPSAGDYHG

-933 HGGVWTR
+933 HGGSWLR
-940 LVQYDGT
+940 LVNYDAT
-947 ESNVSI
+947 EGNVSI

-977 NLRLGTFGTNNIY
+977 NLRLGTFGTNNIF

-1022 VAQDIVGLSSANF
+1022 FTQDIVGLSSANF

-1125 TPPDFSS
+1125 TPPDFSN

-1231 FSTAGLGATVYGYL
+1231 FSTSGVGATVYGDL
-1245 QVDDGLNVSGI
+1245 QVNSGANI
-1256 ITAQEFKGIFTGV
+1256 AGVVTAQEFKGTFTGV
-1269 ANFASVAGVAS
+1269 ANYASVAGVAS

-1299 ASGISGTPNITV
+1299 ASGISGTPNLTV

-1321 VGAGQTSTFG
+1321 VGAGQTSSFG
-1331 DRVTIRDD
+1331 DRVTVRDD
-1339 LGIEGSTPTLRI
+1339 LSVEGSTPTLRV
-1351 QDSDNNEN
+1351 QDSDSTQN
-1359 YAYMQYDSSAGPALL
+1359 YAYLQYDASGDPTLKLRS
-1374 FRTRAYSN
+1374 RADAI
-1382 TPHFIWQSEA
+1382 TPDFVWDSEA
-1392 GGGVNATQYLM
+1392 SGGIDNTTRLM
-1403 YMQGGA
+1403 YMKGGLR
-1409 PGDYNHGYVSFG
+1409 GNYDHGYVSFG

-1471 FEYNM
+1471 FEYNL
-1476 VMLSGTG
+1476 VMLNSTGSGA
-1483 QGGNAY
+1483 GGNAY

-1532 AIIAGTGISIGSSTG
+1532 AIIAGNGISIGSSTG
-1547 LVTISATGSGI
+1547 LVTISATATGI

-1563 LTTGDINALGVV
+1563 LVTAGINALGVV

-1591 ASGSGVVIQD
+1591 ASGTGVVIQD

-1610 TINFVGTN
+1610 TINFAGAN
-1618 VSSSLSNG
+1618 VSSTLSNG
-1626 IATVT
+1626 TATVT
-1631 VSDAYA
+1631 VGDAYA

-1648 LTGSPDIDTGN
+1648 LTGSPDVTTGT
-1659 IECSRIGVGIPAN
+1659 IACSRIGVGLPVN
-1672 NTYSLDIAGDV
+1672 NSYSLDISGDV

-1697 GSLVFQNLGY
+1697 GSFVISNVGY
-1707 VRNIYSVGAP
+1707 VRNLSSNSG
-1717 DVPLALQAFGM
+1717 VPLALQAFGM
-1728 YAGVGI
+1728 GGGVGI

-1804 SGTATVSISAPPPAS
+1804 SGTATISVSAPPPAS
-1819 GGKFIDN
+1819 GGKFVN
-1826 IAGIHTTSAVGVKTD
+1826 NAAGIHTTSAVGVKTD
-1841 QPKSALQVETF
+1841 LPKTALQVETF

-1867 PVDIDQ
+1867 PVVIDQ
-1873 FNVSTSPFRTAEYT
+1873 FNVSTSPFKTAEYT
-1887 LHIHH
+1887 INIHH

-1906 GSNAYSNEFAIMYS
+1906 GFNAYSNEFAIMYS
-1920 STDALV
+1920 SADPIV
-1926 SFASTVTGGVC
+1926 SFASTISSGVL
-1937 KLQATPLTGTTG
+1937 KLEATPLTGTTG

>member
-1 MGTFRKSLK
+1 
-10 LGKKS
+10 
-15 RQIEENLKKLDK
+15 
-27 ELEKTGAL
+27 
-35 NETAKTP
+35 
-42 AAPQEEQLR
+42 
-51 KFDWRR
+51 
-57 EFFPEKDQY
+57 
-66 EMVNLLYEERQQ
+66 
-78 KLKEAIGE
+78 
-86 EKIRI
+86 
-91 AEEVES
+91 
-97 LREAVEKKRELKQL
+97 
-111 QKVDQHLAN
+111 
-120 IDVEF
+120 
-125 YKLRDDLVENINENM
+125 M

-172 PSGSPQGGDPLANT
+172 PSGSPQGGDPLAKT

-270 MGLGNTSNLGMSVGV
+270 LGLGNTSDLGMSVGV
-285 STFGDKVVV
+285 STFAGKVTV
-294 GGAST
+294 GGATT
-299 ALVVDGHV
+299 ALVVDGNV
-307 RVVGVLTVGSGSITI
+307 RVVGLLTVGSGTIVI
-322 DGDNDTI
+322 DGDNDSI
-329 GMGTHTLSATKVALL
+329 GIGSVTLSETKVTQL
-344 DDLGGDT
+344 DNLTGDT
-351 ADFGGDVKV
+351 GNFSGDVKV

-385 YGDGSQLSGVTGI
+385 YGDGSQLSGVTGV

-410 EDDDQYYNVIFSDE
+410 EDDNQYYNVIFTDE
-424 NPGQGD
+424 YPGEGN

-440 GLRFNPGTNTLDVN
+440 GFRFNPGTNTLDVN
-454 RLDVSYIIGAS
+454 RIAASYIIGNS
-465 NFEGNLT
+465 LFEGDLT
-472 VDGDL
+472 VDGDF
-477 RVNETL
+477 RVNQTL
-483 RVRGNNQEFIVE
+483 RVHGDNEEFIIE
-495 NGSGQNQ
+495 NDSGQNK

-517 VSAAGSITAQVFYG
+517 VSAAGSITAQAFYG

-770 GSTMLSGS
+770 GSTMLSES
-778 RFYAKERVYI
+778 RLYAKERLYI
-788 GANENIQLYQIET
+788 GANENIQLYQVET
-801 GNPVTSTASY
+801 GNPVFLTYSY
-811 LDLASGGSTGSSGYI
+811 LDLAAGGSAGSSGVI
-826 KHGNRSGFYGGELT
+826 RHGNRDGFYGGELL
-840 ITNGGNLKSAVFNSG
+840 IQNGGNLKSAEFKSG
-855 WGGVDLYHCVSGDF
+855 WGGVDLYHCVSGDL

-977 NLRLGTFGTNNIY
+977 NLRIGTFGTNNIY

-1000 EYGEVDVVN
+1000 DYGEVDVVN

-1231 FSTAGLGATVYGYL
+1231 FSTSGVGASVYGYL
-1245 QVDDGLNVSGI
+1245 QVNSGLNVSGVV
-1256 ITAQEFKGIFTGV
+1256 TASEFKGVFTGV

-1299 ASGISGTPNITV
+1299 SSGLTGTPNITV
-1311 GELTTTGAFV
+1311 GEINTTGGLF
-1321 VGAGQTSTFG
+1321 VGAGQTSSFG
-1331 DRVTIRDD
+1331 DRVTVRDD

-1351 QDSDNNEN
+1351 QDSDNTEN
-1359 YAYMQYDSSAGPALL
+1359 YAYMQYDSSAGPALK
-1374 FRTRAYSN
+1374 FRTRCFSN

-1483 QGGNAY
+1483 QGGNNY

-1532 AIIAGTGISIGSSTG
+1532 AIIAGNGISIGSSTG
-1547 LVTISATGSGI
+1547 LVTISATATGI

-1563 LTTGDINALGVV
+1563 LVTAGINALGVV

-1591 ASGSGVVIQD
+1591 ASGTGVVIQD
-1601 EGSNIGTAG
+1601 EGSSVGTAG
-1610 TINFVGTN
+1610 TINFTGTN

-1626 IATVT
+1626 TATVA

-1648 LTGSPDIDTGN
+1648 LTGTPDVTTGE
-1659 IECSRIGVGIPAN
+1659 IRCSRIGVGLPVN
-1672 NTYSLDIAGDV
+1672 NSYSLDIDGDV
-1683 RLFGGDLWMPYSNT
+1683 RLYGGDLWMPYSNT
-1697 GSLVFQNLGY
+1697 GSLVLQNNGY
-1707 VRNIYSVGAP
+1707 VRNIRSNSGIS
-1717 DVPLALQAFGM
+1717 LALQAFSMDG
-1728 YAGVGI
+1728 GVGI
-1734 GTTNGHGGFFINSP
+1734 GTTTGHGGLFINSP
-1748 TKVVGVLTATQFVG
+1748 TKVVGVVTATAFVG
-1762 DGSLLTG
+1762 DGSGLTG